1 MRRTEKHEKEGVMMR
16 NTMGKRGRVRPKRIL
31 AALLAVVQLILLLP
45 TVSIPALAVENV
57 EYTRLQPEVAIYNA
71 QTGIDEKLYNREIS
85 ADSKF
90 NAATK
95 RSLFNLSFENNLVN
109 ASAQINMDNVDIGQL
124 RMKGS
129 NLQTSI
135 SASFHNYKHQH
146 SWKSG
151 LFNLKNNTANVT
163 TAVML
168 SYRYWV
174 KGTQYN
180 PSLFINSRDMAKS
193 YERLSTGYST
203 VAYNSDEVY
212 FAVSLQGTYYDGG
225 NKSCKCQGDASLTK
239 PVITYMDNNAP
250 SIVSVSGIDNRIL
263 KAGDEVKL
271 VVEFDEPIR
280 FADDSAA
287 HDDLYVG
294 LAIEGL
300 SSDNYP
306 KAMLTKLDTDTLY
319 FSYTV
324 PTDGEATEKTITS
337 VDFSPLMKECD
348 LKVVFEDESF
358 TLSTD
363 GLSLSNDIGYT
374 KATSYITDIAGNG
387 MRESDRTYN
396 VTESYIDTKAPAL
409 SKISATVTANNADIK
424 AMTGS
429 NELDN
434 SDTHLGVGDS
444 VDFGLS
450 FSEVLKLAEGEYNG
464 LTATTNL
471 TQDGNPVMLTSTE
484 LLKTAAGQ
492 GGEGHGPSKGNVT
505 YITLEKLT
513 LEEDMTCTDAGGVI
527 RIESIRFDGAIY
539 DLAGNALSVT
549 DADVNSKN
557 TATLYLDVVKPEITT
572 TMTPLDS
579 DESDEKVYAVIPHD
593 YEDGSSFYVPFTIKD
608 DGSGTNGLNGYFR
621 WRKGTDT
628 YSSTVFEYAVTTSTD
643 EPTEWTKALMNNGYC
658 KFTQVEGDQYLHI
671 RQVDDVTYEVLD
683 TELDFQVMDYAGN
696 ESAATFAINA
706 LWDNTYPTAEL
717 GEVKRELTGTG
728 GKLTVTVNL
737 KEATALNKA
746 YYLWTNTDAEPDDES
761 NDWVLAEDILDQT
774 SATITITENVKTG
787 EDFNKYLWVKVS
799 DKNGNEVVYGLGAHR
814 YNLKEIAYR
823 VNTNKDYATDFYIYY
838 YQPQEGSGGFLL
850 GLHPVPGKDNEYYA
864 CTEGGMTYDVNNWYK
879 VSSNDRR
886 NFIVLPKTDTDTEY
900 LENYLLNG
908 EYSTTF
914 GYRTGDY
921 QFYIIAGATGA
932 FTLDENGCVTQAG
945 NEAYHVSEESY
956 TVRVVSPAQDASDIF
971 PEISITPLDEIPDP
985 TDSSYYYYNTSE
997 PMLSTLEGLTYEI
1010 NLGEDP
1016 NKWNYD
1022 LIDFDNSYV
1031 TVYGSGANFNSFTI
1045 PLKPQAN
1052 QTITLPAGDYTEWGT
1067 FYLAVTLYAKNYQY
1081 NGLHFSGSSKRNYW
1095 DGRNA
1100 PDPSEFGITSLKM
1113 ECDHF
1118 NHGMAYS
1125 TGIQEQEVEPGGDV
1139 IYLPVSNETDRY
1151 WGGPYDKH
1159 KIYLTTE
1166 AIQASGTMYLYT
1178 DQLIWNVTAG
1188 QTEDTAA
1195 IYRSGSTQGLDLT
1208 ILDDADARAYVDS
1221 INSVDPGNNGDAPLC
1236 LIRNT
1241 DNVIAVRTVLSNGKK
1256 SEIKYYT
1263 IYPSWLDVSGTL
1275 STQKDADTQV
1285 TISDDNTLV
1294 FTPDEGQSMEGV
1306 RIFTSDGTNK
1316 LELLP
1321 QADGT
1326 YRCDAAPG
1334 HHWYYFYALNSYGSI
1349 YYFKDTFDVYR
1360 DEDAPVITSQG
1371 STESDGTYQI
1381 KLRITDLSLT
1391 TYLMDGTIDL
1401 KLIFDEAYSQRLG
1414 VEQPDVSGDAEGQ
1427 QATFE
1432 LAIDEFKDGAFLWQ
1446 AEDVSSTG
1454 IYRVEAV
1461 MPKVTSDGYLDVTV
1475 YGAAKYLS
1483 DEDDDTS
1490 ISFDVTVEATDKF
1503 GHTGSTLIENITATN
1518 TKPHVVSSGSVQ
1530 PKYQQI
1536 DTGYD
1541 YALMLPFNVPVQ
1553 PEKSWILPEPTG
1565 YQTQWRDGFPV
1576 TQDGTTEISFYDIFG
1591 TLYTQKL
1598 VLDDVFGEYGVE
1610 LIISPETYTKE
1621 VISVTARMSVEDTER
1636 AFMFWKDLGNGQ
1648 IQAISDANWESLP
1661 TKERTI
1667 TRQENGTIM
1676 VFVYDRAYSRDE
1688 LYNQG
1693 YYQRAD
1699 VLTIHIDNMID
1710 GAPEAEPRFYFDQF
1724 GEEYTAEELQE
1735 EFPGGIETTSYVE
1748 VSYKTSRYV
1757 SPTGDTGEKIRFAY
1771 PDTDTSYQFEYVDAF
1786 GNEGSLSV
1794 NLADYGITFAAP
1806 PAPYA
1811 DETVPT
1817 VVVDVYAKRFNN
1829 YTAAGA
1835 FSKDTA
1841 ANDVAN
1847 EFTSIGYVQGYSLKV
1862 GATDY
1867 SSYKIVV
1874 LNSPPASLTYS
1885 EAVSDTVPGVSISG
1899 NTVTVSADLATDFT
1913 IAVVDNAS
1921 GETAATADNFSCIT
1935 IRAVDLKHW
1944 FDTTKPVAEQ
1954 KIVHSGLYEQTV
1966 YVKFTDTANDG
1977 TEIDDGTNLQNASV
1991 TILNGSLERETTGEY
2006 AGWYKKVFKEDAT
2019 EELLF
2024 QDHVGNMGDSEKVEI
2039 TGIDSDPP
2047 TLTTTWTPPYLSND
2061 GQADPSWYT
2070 QTPVN
2075 TSVYAHITSNKVLD
2089 VEKVKLTHYSY
2100 NGSDWTELPSGDIKD
2115 IENCHASYT
2124 VTSNGL
2130 TVCFEQGGIG
2140 LRFQV
2145 PAPNGKST
2153 QAEVYLPEETI
2164 DKVVPKVDVTT
2175 TELKRS
2181 GYNVPYAVAVTMTP
2195 DKSVLCSTAGK
2206 ADAVYDAK
2214 TPLAVTITQNGT
2226 FEYLFV
2232 DEAGNR
2238 AVAKV
2243 TVSNID
2249 RTAPKLTFTP
2259 DPAKLP
2265 VTSTDQKITVTVDEA
2280 CTLTVGSQTYPLQ
2293 ADESKEL
2300 SFSQNGVYS
2309 VIATDQAGNESVTNI
2324 PVGNIDRTPPAI
2336 SFENSTIRIRQDSA
2350 QAELT
2355 AALDAGVTAWEPES
2369 QAMVENWTY
2378 DASAVNL
2385 AEVGIYSVTYTA
2397 RDQAGNEATAIRYV
2411 SVYDKNNPGIY
2422 LDGTLIEPEGT
2433 TVLKAGTHNIQVSNI
2448 QNIAPGVLE
2457 PYTVKISK
2465 GILTIGQI
2473 KNKRADVQIDD
2484 DGNFTITPG
2493 FYTVSVITQ
2502 SRMTFRAILYVEA

>member
-1 MRRTEKHEKEGVMMR
+1 MR
-16 NTMGKRGRVRPKRIL
+16 NTMGKKGRVRPKRIL

-45 TVSIPALAVENV
+45 TVSIPVLAAGDVV
-57 EYTRLQPEVAIYNA
+57 YTRLKPEVAIYNA

-174 KGTQYN
+174 RGTRYN
-180 PSLFINSRDMAKS
+180 PSLFINSRDMAKDT
-193 YERLSTGYST
+193 ERLSTGYST
-203 VAYNSDEVY
+203 VAYNSDEVSPKVY

-250 SIVSVSGIDNRIL
+250 SIVSVTGINNRIL
-263 KAGDEVKL
+263 KAGDTVNLE
-271 VVEFDEPIR
+271 VEFDEPIR

-306 KAMLTKLDTDTLY
+306 KAMLTKLDNDTLY

-337 VDFSPLMKECD
+337 VDFSPLMQECD

-374 KATSYITDIAGNG
+374 RATSYITDIAGNG

-409 SKISATVTANNADIK
+409 SKISATVTANNANIK

-429 NELDN
+429 NDADN

-450 FSEVLKLAEGEYNG
+450 FSEVLSLTEGKYTG

-471 TQDGNPVMLTSTE
+471 TRDGSPVTLTSTE
-484 LLKTAAGQ
+484 LLKTAVGQ
-492 GGEGHGPSKGNVT
+492 GGEGQGPSKGNVT
-505 YITLEKLT
+505 YISLEKLT
-513 LEEDMTCTDAGGVI
+513 LEEDMTCTDADGII
-527 RIESIRFDGAIY
+527 RIKSIQFNETVY
-539 DLAGNALSVT
+539 DLAENQLSVT
-549 DADVNSKN
+549 DADVNAAN
-557 TATLYLDVVKPEITT
+557 TATLYLDVTAPKITT
-572 TMTPLDS
+572 AMGQS
-579 DESDEKVYAVIPHD
+579 EGVYQVVP
-593 YEDGSSFYVPFTIKD
+593 YTDGSGFYVPFSIQD

-628 YSSTVFEYAVTTSTD
+628 YSSTVFDYAVTTSTE
-643 EPTEWTKALMNNGYC
+643 EPTEWTRALMNNGYC
-658 KFTQVEGDQYLHI
+658 KFTQVEGTQYLHI
-671 RQVDDVTYEVLD
+671 KQVDHTTYEVLG
-683 TELDFQVMDYAGN
+683 TELDFQAQDYAGN

-717 GEVKRELTGTG
+717 GEVTRELTDTG
-728 GKLTVTVNL
+728 GELTVKVNL
-737 KEATALNKA
+737 KEATALNEA
-746 YYLWTNTDAEPDDES
+746 RYLWTDTDEEPTA
-761 NDWVLAEDILDQT
+761 NAINLAPPENISGQAA
-774 SATITITENVKTG
+774 ATITITEDLAED
-787 EDFNKYLWVKVS
+787 EDFNKYLWIKVS
-799 DKNGNEVVYGLGAHR
+799 DKNGNEVVYGLGRQR
-814 YNLKEIAYR
+814 YNLGTIEYS
-823 VNTNKDYATDFYIYY
+823 VFTSSDYATRLYIYY
-838 YQPQEGSGGFLL
+838 NAKEGSDGFLL
-850 GLHPVPGKDNEYYA
+850 GLHPVPGTTNEYYA
-864 CTEGGMTYDVNNWYK
+864 CTEGGVTHNIDNWYK
-879 VSSNDRR
+879 VRSDDRR
-886 NFIVLPKTDTDTEY
+886 TFEVLEKTELDEEY
-900 LENYLLNG
+900 LNDYLFNNSSSG
-908 EYSTTF
+908 TYSETF

-956 TVRVVSPAQDASDIF
+956 TIRAITPLKDGQNFF
-971 PEISITPLDEIPDP
+971 PDISITPVSEIPEY
-985 TDSSYYYYNTSE
+985 TGNSYYYYTSE

-1010 NLGEDP
+1010 DLGDGMPE
-1016 NKWNYD
+1016 WGYD
-1022 LIDFDNSYV
+1022 LINFDKSYV
-1031 TVYGSGANFNSFTI
+1031 MVWGISADFETLYI
-1045 PLKPQAN
+1045 PLKPQAK
-1052 QTITLPAGDYTEWGT
+1052 QTITLPAGEYTTTGSFRLMVMLEAKYSEQNAIS
-1067 FYLAVTLYAKNYQY
+1067 FSCSSDVAYL
-1081 NGLHFSGSSKRNYW
+1081 
-1095 DGRNA
+1095 DGRTA

-1113 ECDHF
+1113 ECDSV
-1118 NHGMAYS
+1118 NHDMAYS

-1166 AIQASGTMYLYT
+1166 NIQTSGTMYLYT

-1195 IYRSGSTQGLDLT
+1195 IYRSGSTRGLDLT
-1208 ILDDADARAYVDS
+1208 ILDEEGAAEYVAGIDPA
-1221 INSVDPGNNGDAPLC
+1221 DPGAEGDAPLC

-1241 DNVIAVRTVLSNGKK
+1241 NNVIAVRTVLSNGKK

-1334 HHWYYFYALNSYGSI
+1334 HKWYYFYALNTYGSI
-1349 YYFKDTFDVYR
+1349 YYFEEYFNVYR

-1432 LAIDEFKDGAFLWQ
+1432 LAIDEFDDYWGEITSEDDMEFLWE
-1446 AEDVSSTG
+1446 AEDVSTTG

-1461 MPKVTSDGYLDVTV
+1461 MPKSGGNGYLDVTI
-1475 YGAAKYLS
+1475 YGAAKYLKTEAE
-1483 DEDDDTS
+1483 DET

-1503 GHTGSTLIENITATN
+1503 GHTGSAEIKNVIATN

-1530 PKYQQI
+1530 PEYQQI

-1565 YQTQWRDGFPV
+1565 YQTEWIDGFPV

-1591 TLYTQKL
+1591 TLYTQEL
-1598 VLDDVFGEYGVE
+1598 VLEDVFGEYGVE
-1610 LIISPETYTKE
+1610 LTISPETYTKE
-1621 VISVTARMSVEDTER
+1621 VISVTARMSTENTEK
-1636 AFMFWKDLGNGQ
+1636 AFMFWKKLDDGQ
-1648 IQAISDANWESLP
+1648 IQPISDANWESLP

-1724 GEEYTAEELQE
+1724 GQEYTAEELLE
-1735 EFPGGIETTSYVE
+1735 EFPDGIETTSYVE

-1757 SPTGDTGEKIRFAY
+1757 SPTGGTDAKVRFSY
-1771 PDTDTSYQFEYVDAF
+1771 QDTDCSYQFQYVDDF
-1786 GNEGSLSV
+1786 GNEGSLV
-1794 NLADYGITFAAP
+1794 VDLADYGITFAAP

-1811 DETVPT
+1811 DVTAPT
-1817 VVVDVYAKRFNN
+1817 VVVDIYAKRFNN

-1835 FSKDTA
+1835 FSKDME
-1841 ANDVAN
+1841 ANDVTS
-1847 EFTSIGYVQGYSLKV
+1847 EFENIGYVQGYSLKV

-1874 LNSPPASLTYS
+1874 LNSAPASLTYS
-1885 EAVSDTVPGVSISG
+1885 GAVSDTVTGVSISG
-1899 NTVTVSADLATDFT
+1899 NTITVSADLATDFT

-1921 GETAATADNFSCIT
+1921 GETVAEDDNFSCIT
-1935 IRAVDLKHW
+1935 IRAEDLEHW

-1954 KIVHSGLYEQTV
+1954 KIVYSGLYEQTV
-1966 YVKFTDTANDG
+1966 YVKFTDKANDD
-1977 TEIDDGTNLQNASV
+1977 TEIDNGTNLQNASV

-2006 AGWYKKVFKEDAT
+2006 AGWYKKVFKENAT

-2024 QDHVGNMGDSEKVEI
+2024 QDHVGNMGNSEKVEI

-2047 TLTTTWTPPYLSND
+2047 TLTTTWTPPYRSSN
-2061 GQADPSWYT
+2061 GQMNPSWPT
-2070 QTPVN
+2070 DTPVN
-2075 TSVYAHITSNKVLD
+2075 TSVYAHITSNKALD
-2089 VEKVKLTHYSY
+2089 VEEVKLTHYSY
-2100 NGSDWTELPSGDIKD
+2100 DGQDWTELPDGDIEQIPD
-2115 IENCHASYT
+2115 CPASYT
-2124 VTSNGL
+2124 VTTNGL

-2153 QAEVYLPEETI
+2153 EAEVYLPKEII
-2164 DKVVPKVDVTT
+2164 DKVVPNVKVKA

-2206 ADAVYDAK
+2206 AGAVYDAE
-2214 TPLAVTITQNGT
+2214 TPLEVTITQNGT

-2238 AVAKV
+2238 AVATV
-2243 TVSNID
+2243 TVDNID

-2259 DPAKLP
+2259 DPADLP
-2265 VTSTDQKITVTVDEA
+2265 GTNTDQEITVTVDEA

-2293 ADESKEL
+2293 ADESKEF

-2336 SFENSTIRIRQDSA
+2336 SFAGGTIRIRQDSA
-2350 QAELT
+2350 PAELT

-2369 QAMVENWTY
+2369 QAMVETWTY
-2378 DASAVNL
+2378 NASAVNL
-2385 AEVGIYSVTYTA
+2385 TEVGIYSVTYTA

-2433 TVLKAGTHNIQVSNI
+2433 TVLKAGTHNIQVSHI

>member
-1 MRRTEKHEKEGVMMR
+1 MR

-45 TVSIPALAVENV
+45 TVSIPVLAAGNV
-57 EYTRLQPEVAIYNA
+57 EYKRLQPEVAIYNA

-95 RSLFNLSFENNLVN
+95 SSLFNLSFENNLVN
-109 ASAQINMDNVDIGQL
+109 ASAQINMNNVDIGQL

-129 NLQTSI
+129 NLQTSL

-151 LFNLKNNTANVT
+151 VFNLKNNTANVT
-163 TAVML
+163 TAINL
-168 SYRYWV
+168 SYQYWV
-174 KGTQYN
+174 RGTRYN
-180 PSLFINSRDMAKS
+180 PSLFINSRDMAKDT
-193 YERLSTGYST
+193 ERLSTGYST
-203 VAYNSDEVY
+203 VAYNSDEVSPNASI
-212 FAVSLQGTYYDGG
+212 AVSLQGTFYDGG
-225 NKSCKCQGDASLTK
+225 NKSCACAGDASVTK

-250 SIVSVSGIDNRIL
+250 SIVSVTGIDNKIL
-263 KAGDEVKL
+263 QAGDKVEL
-271 VVEFDEPIR
+271 VVKFDEPIR

-337 VDFSPLMKECD
+337 VDFSPLMQECD
-348 LKVVFEDESF
+348 LKVVFENENF

-363 GLSLSNDIGYT
+363 GLSNSSDIGYT
-374 KATSYITDIAGNG
+374 RATSYITDIAGNG

-409 SKISATVTANNADIK
+409 SKISATATANNANIK

-429 NELDN
+429 NDADN

-450 FSEVLKLAEGEYNG
+450 FSEVLDLAEGEYTG

-471 TQDGNPVMLTSTE
+471 QTQDGDTVTLTSTE
-484 LLKTAAGQ
+484 LLKTAVGQ
-492 GGEGHGPSKGNVT
+492 GGEGQGPSKGNVT
-505 YITLEKLT
+505 YITLGTLT
-513 LEEDMTCTDAGGVI
+513 MEEGMTCTDEDGVI
-527 RIESIRFDGAIY
+527 RITGIQFNETVS
-539 DLAGNALSVT
+539 DLAGNTLSVS
-549 DADVNSKN
+549 ADDVSNKN
-557 TATLYLDVVKPEITT
+557 TAKIYLDVVKPEITT

-593 YEDGSSFYVPFTIKD
+593 YEDGSGFYVPFTIED
-608 DGSGTNGLNGYFR
+608 DGSGTNGLDGYFR

-628 YSSTVFEYAVTTSTD
+628 YSSTVFEYAVTSSTD
-643 EPTEWTKALMNNGYC
+643 EPEEWTRALMNNGYC
-658 KFTQVEGDQYLHI
+658 KFTQVEGTQYLHI
-671 RQVDDVTYEVLD
+671 KQVDHTTYEVLG
-683 TELDFQVMDYAGN
+683 TELDFQAQDYAGN

-717 GEVKRELTGTG
+717 GEVTRELTETG
-728 GKLTVTVNL
+728 GKLTVQVNL
-737 KEATALNKA
+737 EEATALNEA
-746 YYLWTNTDAEPDDES
+746 YYLWTDSDEEPA
-761 NDWVLAEDILDQT
+761 AEDIDQVPAGDIDGET
-774 SATITITENVKTG
+774 SAVITITENLDED

-799 DKNGNEVVYGLGAHR
+799 DKNGNEVVYGLGRQR
-814 YNLKEIAYR
+814 YNLSTIEYSVTTSDAYSYDLR
-823 VNTNKDYATDFYIYY
+823 IYY
-838 YQPQEGSGGFLL
+838 STQASDGFLL
-850 GLHPVPGKDNEYYA
+850 GLHPVPNTKNEYYA
-864 CTEGGMTYDVNNWYK
+864 CTTGGQASTPSSWYK
-879 VSSNDRR
+879 VRSDDRR
-886 NFIVLPKTDTDTEY
+886 TFEVLEKTELDEEY
-900 LENYLLNG
+900 LNDYLFNNSSSG
-908 EYSTTF
+908 TYSQNF

-921 QFYIIAGATGA
+921 QFYIIAGVKSAFQFDDSGNYVIGA
-932 FTLDENGCVTQAG
+932 GDGSYN
-945 NEAYHVSEESY
+945 VSEESY
-956 TVRVVSPAQDASDIF
+956 TIRAITPLKDGQKFF
-971 PEISITPLDEIPDP
+971 PNISITPVSDIPDP
-985 TDSSYYYYNTSE
+985 TDSSYYYYTSE

-1010 NLGEDP
+1010 DLGEDTTG
-1016 NKWNYD
+1016 WNYD
-1022 LIDFDNSYV
+1022 IIDFDNSYV
-1031 TVYGSGANFNSFTI
+1031 TVYGIGADLKSFSI
-1045 PLKPQAN
+1045 PLKPQAK
-1052 QTITLPAGDYTEWGT
+1052 QTITLPAGEYTTTGS
-1067 FYLAVTLYAKNYQY
+1067 FYLQVKLQAKN
-1081 NGLHFSGSSKRNYW
+1081 NGQNALAFYRSSETWYL

-1100 PDPSEFGITSLKM
+1100 PDPSEFGITSLAM
-1113 ECDHF
+1113 ECDP
-1118 NHGMAYS
+1118 NYASLNYC
-1125 TGIQEQEVEPGGDV
+1125 TGIQKQEVKPDGDV
-1139 IYLPVSNETDRY
+1139 IYLPVSNETDSIY
-1151 WGGPYDKH
+1151 STVYDTH
-1159 KIYLTTE
+1159 KIYLKTSYIVE
-1166 AIQASGTMYLYT
+1166 SGGISPRT

-1195 IYRSGSTQGLDLT
+1195 IYRHGLQQGLDLE
-1208 ILDDADARAYVDS
+1208 ILDEADAKAYVAGIDKD
-1221 INSVDPGNNGDAPLC
+1221 DPGDNGSAPLC
-1236 LIRNT
+1236 LIRDT
-1241 DNVIAVRTVLSNGKK
+1241 DNVIAVRAVLSNGKK

-1263 IYPSWLDVSGTL
+1263 IYPSWLDVSGTI
-1275 STQKDADTQV
+1275 STEEEGV
-1285 TISDDNTLV
+1285 LRDDSTLV
-1294 FTPDEGQSMEGV
+1294 FTPEEGQSMEGV
-1306 RIFTSDGTNK
+1306 RIFAYASNAEQT

-1321 QADGT
+1321 QPDGT

-1334 HHWYYFYALNSYGSI
+1334 FNQYWFHAVNSYGSI
-1349 YYFKDTFDVYR
+1349 YYFKDRLDVYR
-1360 DEDAPVITSQG
+1360 DEDAPVITSQ
-1371 STESDGTYQI
+1371 SNTESDGTYQI
-1381 KLRITDLSLT
+1381 KFRIDDLSLT
-1391 TYLMDGTIDL
+1391 DYRMNGTIDL
-1401 KLIFDEAYSQRLG
+1401 KLIFDDAYSQRLG
-1414 VEQPDVSGDAEGQ
+1414 VEQSNVSEDKGGP
-1427 QATFE
+1427 QATFQM
-1432 LAIDEFKDGAFLWQ
+1432 AIDEFKDGEFLWE
-1446 AEDVSSTG
+1446 AEDVSTTG

-1461 MPKVTSDGYLDVTV
+1461 MPKLGGNGYLDVTI

-1483 DEDDDTS
+1483 DEDDDTP

-1518 TKPHVVSSGSVQ
+1518 TKPHVVDNGSVK
-1530 PKYQQI
+1530 PEYQQI
-1536 DTGYD
+1536 GTGFD

-1565 YQTQWRDGFPV
+1565 YQTEWSDSFPV

-1591 TLYTQKL
+1591 TLYTQELEL
-1598 VLDDVFGEYGVE
+1598 VDVFGDYGVE
-1610 LIISPETYTKE
+1610 LTISPETYTKE

-1648 IQAISDANWESLP
+1648 VQAIPDANWESLP

-1676 VFVYDRAYSRDE
+1676 VYVYEKAYTRDE

-1693 YYQRAD
+1693 RYRWAD

-1724 GEEYTAEELQE
+1724 GEEYTAEELLE

-1757 SPTGDTGEKIRFAY
+1757 SPTGDTGEKIRFTQ
-1771 PDTDTSYQFEYVDAF
+1771 DTGTSHQFTYVDAF

-1806 PAPYA
+1806 PEPYA
-1811 DETVPT
+1811 DGTAPT

-1835 FSKDTA
+1835 FSKDTEA
-1841 ANDVAN
+1841 EALKN
-1847 EFTSIGYVQGYSLKV
+1847 EFENIGYVQGYSLKV

-1874 LNSPPASLTYS
+1874 LNTPPASLTYS
-1885 EAVSDTVPGVSISG
+1885 GAVSDNVAGVSISG
-1899 NTVTVSADLATDFT
+1899 NTITVSADLAGDFT

-1921 GETAATADNFSCIT
+1921 GETAATADNFSCVT
-1935 IRAVDLKHW
+1935 IRVDDLKHW

-1954 KIVHSGLYEQTV
+1954 KIVYSGLYEQTV
-1966 YVKFTDTANDG
+1966 YVKFTDKA
-1977 TEIDDGTNLQNASV
+1977 DDGTVVDDGSKASV
-1991 TILNGSLERETTGEY
+1991 TLMNGSMERETTGEY
-2006 AGWYKKVFKEDAT
+2006 AGWYKKVFKENAT

-2075 TSVYAHITSNKVLD
+2075 TSVYAHITANKVLD
-2089 VEKVKLTHYSY
+2089 VEEVKLTHYSY
-2100 NGSDWTELPSGDIKD
+2100 DGQDWTELPDGDIEQIPD
-2115 IENCHASYT
+2115 CPASYT
-2124 VTSNGL
+2124 VTTNGL

-2153 QAEVYLPEETI
+2153 EAEVYLPEEII
-2164 DKVVPKVDVTT
+2164 DKVVPTVDVKTA
-2175 TELKRS
+2175 ELKRS
-2181 GYNVPYAVAVTMTP
+2181 GCNVPYAVAVTMTP
-2195 DKSVLCSTAGK
+2195 NKSVLCSTTGK
-2206 ADAVYDAK
+2206 AGAVYDAK
-2214 TPLAVTITQNGT
+2214 TPLEVTITQNGT

-2238 AVAKV
+2238 AVATV
-2243 TVSNID
+2243 TVNNID

-2259 DPAKLP
+2259 DPAELP
-2265 VTSTDQKITVTVDEA
+2265 VTNTDQKITVTVDEA
-2280 CTLTVGSQTYPLQ
+2280 CTLTVDGQKYTLQAGGSQ
-2293 ADESKEL
+2293 EL
-2300 SFSQNGVYS
+2300 SFGENGVYS
-2309 VIATDQAGNESVTNI
+2309 VIATDLAGNESITNI

-2336 SFENSTIRIRQDSA
+2336 SFAGSTIRIRQDSDP
-2350 QAELT
+2350 AELT
-2355 AALDAGVTAWEPES
+2355 TALDAGVTAWEPES
-2369 QAMVENWTY
+2369 QAMVETWTY

-2397 RDQAGNEATAIRYV
+2397 QDQAGNVATAVRYV

-2433 TVLKAGTHNIQVSNI
+2433 TVLKAGTHNIQVSHI

-2465 GILTIGQI
+2465 GMLTIGQA
-2473 KNKRADVQIDD
+2473 KNKRADVQIDS
-2484 DGNFTITPG
+2484 DGTFSITPG
-2493 FYTVSVITQ
+2493 FYTVTVITQ

>member
-1 MRRTEKHEKEGVMMR
+1 MR
-16 NTMGKRGRVRPKRIL
+16 NTMGKKGRVRPKRIL

-45 TVSIPALAVENV
+45 TVSIPALAAGDVA
-57 EYTRLQPEVAIYNA
+57 YTRLKPEVAIYNA

-109 ASAQINMDNVDIGQL
+109 ASAQINMKNVDIGQL
-124 RMKGS
+124 RMKGN

-174 KGTQYN
+174 RGTRYN
-180 PSLFINSRDMAKS
+180 PSLFINSRDMAKDT
-193 YERLSTGYST
+193 ERLSTGYST
-203 VAYNSDEVY
+203 VAYNSDEVSPKVY

-250 SIVSVSGIDNRIL
+250 SIDSVTGIDNKIL
-263 KAGDEVKL
+263 QAGDKVEL
-271 VVEFDEPIR
+271 VVKFDEPIR

-306 KAMLTKLDTDTLY
+306 KAMLTKLDYDTLY

-324 PTDGEATEKTITS
+324 PADSAAMEKTITS

-374 KATSYITDIAGNG
+374 RATSYITDIAGNG

-409 SKISATVTANNADIK
+409 SKISATVTANNANIK

-429 NELDN
+429 NDADN

-450 FSEVLKLAEGEYNG
+450 FSEVLDLAEGEYTG

-471 TQDGNPVMLTSTE
+471 LNQDGSPVTLTSTE
-484 LLKTAAGQ
+484 VLKTAVGQ

-505 YITLEKLT
+505 YITLGTLT
-513 LEEDMTCTDAGGVI
+513 MEENMTCTDGDGVI
-527 RIESIRFDGAIY
+527 RITSIQFDGGAVS
-539 DLAGNALSVT
+539 DLAGNTLSVS
-549 DADVNSKN
+549 ANDVNSKN
-557 TATLYLDVVKPEITT
+557 TTTLYLDVVKPEITT
-572 TMTPLDS
+572 TMGQSS
-579 DESDEKVYAVIPHD
+579 DDVYLVVP
-593 YEDGSSFYVPFTIKD
+593 YEDGSGFYVPFAIKD

-628 YSSTVFEYAVTTSTD
+628 YSSTVFEYAVTSSAE
-643 EPTEWTKALMNNGYC
+643 EPTEWTRALINNGYW
-658 KFTQVEGDQYLHI
+658 KFTQVEGTQYLHI
-671 RQVDDVTYEVLD
+671 KQVDDVTYEVLD

-696 ESAATFAINA
+696 GSTATFAIDA

-717 GEVKRELTGTG
+717 GEVTRELTDTG
-728 GKLTVTVNL
+728 GELTVKVNL
-737 KEATALNKA
+737 KEATALNEA
-746 YYLWTNTDAEPDDES
+746 RYLWTDSDQEPAAEDIDQVP
-761 NDWVLAEDILDQT
+761 AEDILDQT
-774 SATITITENVKTG
+774 SATITITENLDED

-799 DKNGNEVVYGLGAHR
+799 DKNGNEVVYGLGRQR
-814 YNLKEIAYR
+814 YNLGTIECNVTTSDAYSY
-823 VNTNKDYATDFYIYY
+823 DLHIYY
-838 YQPQEGSGGFLL
+838 STSASDGFLL
-850 GLHPVPGKDNEYYA
+850 GLHPVPGTTDEYYA
-864 CTEGGMTYDVNNWYK
+864 CTKGGMTYNPDYWYK
-879 VSSNDRR
+879 VSSDDRR
-886 NFIVLPKTDTDTEY
+886 NFTVLKKTDRDTEY
-900 LENYLLNG
+900 LENYLFNNSSSG
-908 EYSTTF
+908 TYSETF

-956 TVRVVSPAQDASDIF
+956 TIRAITPLKDGQNFF
-971 PEISITPLDEIPDP
+971 PDISITPVSEIPEY
-985 TDSSYYYYNTSE
+985 TGNSYYYYTSE

-1010 NLGEDP
+1010 DLGDGMPE
-1016 NKWNYD
+1016 WGYD
-1022 LIDFDNSYV
+1022 LINFDKSYV
-1031 TVYGSGANFNSFTI
+1031 MVWGISADFETLYI
-1045 PLKPQAN
+1045 PLKPQAK
-1052 QTITLPAGDYTEWGT
+1052 QTITLPAGEYTTTGSFRLMVMLEAKYSEQNAIS
-1067 FYLAVTLYAKNYQY
+1067 FSCSSDVAYL
-1081 NGLHFSGSSKRNYW
+1081 
-1095 DGRNA
+1095 DGRTA

-1113 ECDHF
+1113 ECDSV
-1118 NHGMAYS
+1118 NHDMAYS

-1166 AIQASGTMYLYT
+1166 NIQTSGTMYLYT

-1195 IYRSGSTQGLDLT
+1195 IYRSGSTRGLDLT
-1208 ILDDADARAYVDS
+1208 ILDEEGAAEYVAGIDPA
-1221 INSVDPGNNGDAPLC
+1221 DPGAEGDAPLC

-1241 DNVIAVRTVLSNGKK
+1241 NNVIAVRTVLSNGKK

-1334 HHWYYFYALNSYGSI
+1334 HKWYYFYALNTYGSI
-1349 YYFKDTFDVYR
+1349 YYFEEYFNVYR

-1432 LAIDEFKDGAFLWQ
+1432 LAIDEFDDYWGEITPEDDMEFLWE
-1446 AEDVSSTG
+1446 AENVSSTG

-1461 MPKVTSDGYLDVTV
+1461 MPKVTSDGYLDVTI
-1475 YGAAKYLS
+1475 YGAAKYLLEES
-1483 DEDDDTS
+1483 DDAD
-1490 ISFDVTVEATDKF
+1490 IKFDVTVEATDKF
-1503 GHTGSTLIENITATN
+1503 GHTGTTEIKDVTATN
-1518 TKPHVVSSGSVQ
+1518 TKPHVVDSGSVQ
-1530 PKYQQI
+1530 PEYQQI
-1536 DTGYD
+1536 GTGYD

-1565 YQTQWRDGFPV
+1565 YQTEWIDGFPV
-1576 TQDGTTEISFYDIFG
+1576 TQDGTAEISFYDIFG
-1591 TLYTQKL
+1591 TLYTQEL
-1598 VLDDVFGEYGVE
+1598 VLEDVFGEYGVE
-1610 LIISPETYTKE
+1610 LTISPETYTKE

-1724 GEEYTAEELQE
+1724 GEEYTAEELRE

-1757 SPTGDTGEKIRFAY
+1757 SPTGDTGEKIRFTDQDA
-1771 PDTDTSYQFEYVDAF
+1771 DTTYQFKYVDSF

-1794 NLADYGITFAAP
+1794 NLADYGIAFAEP
-1806 PAPYA
+1806 PEPYA
-1811 DETVPT
+1811 DETAPT
-1817 VVVDVYAKRFNN
+1817 VVVDIYAKRFNN

-1835 FSKDTA
+1835 FSKDTESEA
-1841 ANDVAN
+1841 LKN
-1847 EFTSIGYVQGYSLKV
+1847 EFANIGYVQGYSLKV

-1874 LNSPPASLTYS
+1874 LNSAPASLTYS
-1885 EAVSDTVPGVSISG
+1885 GAVSDTVPGVSISG
-1899 NTVTVSADLATDFT
+1899 NTITVSADLATDFT
-1913 IAVVDNAS
+1913 IAVVDNAAT
-1921 GETAATADNFSCIT
+1921 ETAATADNFSYVT
-1935 IRAVDLKHW
+1935 IQKEDLEDW
-1944 FDTTKPVAEQ
+1944 FDTTKPEAEQ
-1954 KIVHSGLYEQTV
+1954 KIVYSGLYEQTV
-1966 YVKFTDTANDG
+1966 YVKFTDKA
-1977 TEIDDGTNLQNASV
+1977 DDGTVVDNGTGASV
-1991 TILNGSLERETTGEY
+1991 TLMNGSLERETSGEY
-2006 AGWYKKVFKEDAT
+2006 EGWYKKVFKENAT

-2024 QDHVGNMGDSEKVEI
+2024 QDHVGNMGDSAKVEI

-2061 GQADPSWYT
+2061 GQVDSSWYT

-2075 TSVYAHITSNKVLD
+2075 TSVYAHITSNKALD
-2089 VEKVKLTHYSY
+2089 VEEVKLTHYSY
-2100 NGSDWTELPSGDIKD
+2100 DGQDWTELSSGEIGQIPD
-2115 IENCHASYT
+2115 CPASYT
-2124 VTSNGL
+2124 VTTNGL

-2153 QAEVYLPEETI
+2153 EAEVYLPEEII
-2164 DKVVPKVDVTT
+2164 DKVVPTVDVKTT
-2175 TELKRS
+2175 QLKRS

-2206 ADAVYDAK
+2206 AGVIYDDE
-2214 TPLAVTITQNGT
+2214 TPLEVTITQNGT

-2259 DPAKLP
+2259 DPAELP
-2265 VTSTDQKITVTVDEA
+2265 VTSTDQKLTVTVDED
-2280 CTLTVGSQTYPLQ
+2280 CTLTVDGKEYTLQ
-2293 ADESKEL
+2293 ADGTHEL
-2300 SFSQNGVYS
+2300 SFSKNGVYS
-2309 VIATDQAGNESVTNI
+2309 VIATDLAGNESVTNI

-2336 SFENSTIRIRQDSA
+2336 SFVGGTIRIRQDSA

-2385 AEVGIYSVTYTA
+2385 AEVGIYSVTYTVQ
-2397 RDQAGNEATAIRYV
+2397 DQAGNVATAVRYV

-2433 TVLKAGTHNIQVSNI
+2433 TVLKAGTHNIQVSHI

>member
-1 MRRTEKHEKEGVMMR
+1 MR

-45 TVSIPALAVENV
+45 TVSIPALAVGNV

-124 RMKGS
+124 RMKGN

-151 LFNLKNNTANVT
+151 VFNLKNNTANVT

-174 KGTQYN
+174 RGTRYN
-180 PSLFINSRDMAKS
+180 PSLFINSRDMAKDT
-193 YERLSTGYST
+193 ERLSTGYST
-203 VAYNSDEVY
+203 VAYNSDEVSPKVY
-212 FAVSLQGTYYDGG
+212 FAVSLQGSYYDGA

-239 PVITYMDNNAP
+239 PVITYMDSNAP
-250 SIVSVSGIDNRIL
+250 SIVSVTGIDNRIL
-263 KAGDEVKL
+263 KAGDEVEL
-271 VVEFDEPIR
+271 VVKFDEPIR

-306 KAMLTKLDTDTLY
+306 KAMLTKLENDTLY

-324 PTDGEATEKTITS
+324 PTNSEATEKTITS

-358 TLSTD
+358 TLSTE
-363 GLSLSNDIGYT
+363 GLSNPSDIGYT

-409 SKISATVTANNADIK
+409 SKISATVTANNANVK

-429 NELDN
+429 NDADN

-450 FSEVLKLAEGEYNG
+450 FSEVLDLAEGEYTG

-471 TQDGNPVMLTSTE
+471 LNQDGSPVTLTSTE
-484 LLKTAAGQ
+484 VLKTAVGQ

-505 YITLEKLT
+505 YITLGTLT
-513 LEEDMTCTDAGGVI
+513 MEENMTCEDADGII
-527 RIESIRFDGAIY
+527 RIESIRFDRAVY
-539 DLAGNALSVT
+539 DLAGNTLSVSA
-549 DADVNSKN
+549 DDVNSKN
-557 TATLYLDVVKPEITT
+557 TTTLYLDVVKPEITT
-572 TMTPLDS
+572 TMGQS
-579 DESDEKVYAVIPHD
+579 DDVYLVVP
-593 YEDGSSFYVPFTIKD
+593 YEDGSGFYVPFTIKD

-628 YSSTVFEYAVTTSTD
+628 YSFMAFDYAVTSSAE
-643 EPTEWTKALMNNGYC
+643 EPTEWTRALINNGYW
-658 KFTQVEGDQYLHI
+658 KFTQVEGTQYLHI
-671 RQVDDVTYEVLD
+671 KQVDDVTYEVLD

-696 ESAATFAINA
+696 ESTATFAIDA
-706 LWDNTYPTAEL
+706 LWDNSYPTAEL
-717 GEVKRELTGTG
+717 GEVTRELTEAG

-737 KEATALNKA
+737 KEATALNEA
-746 YYLWTNTDAEPDDES
+746 RYLWTETNEQPSADKIDQVP
-761 NDWVLAEDILDQT
+761 AEDIDGET
-774 SATITITENVKTG
+774 SAVITITENLDED

-799 DKNGNEVVYGLGAHR
+799 DKNGNEVVYGLGRQR
-814 YNLKEIAYR
+814 YNLSTIEYSVTTSKAYSYDLR
-823 VNTNKDYATDFYIYY
+823 IYYATQASD
-838 YQPQEGSGGFLL
+838 GFLL
-850 GLHPVPGKDNEYYA
+850 GLHPVPNTENEYYA
-864 CTEGGMTYDVNNWYK
+864 CTTGGQASTPSNWYK
-879 VSSNDRR
+879 VYSEDRR
-886 NFIVLPKTDTDTEY
+886 TFEVQEKTELDEEY
-900 LENYLLNG
+900 LNDYLFNNSSSG
-908 EYSTTF
+908 TYSQNF

-921 QFYIIAGATGA
+921 QFYIIAGVKSAFQFDDSGNYVIGA
-932 FTLDENGCVTQAG
+932 GDGSYN
-945 NEAYHVSEESY
+945 VSEESY
-956 TVRVVSPAQDASDIF
+956 TIRAITPLKDGQKFF
-971 PEISITPLDEIPDP
+971 PNISITPVSDIPDP
-985 TDSSYYYYNTSE
+985 TGSSYYYYTSE

-1010 NLGEDP
+1010 DLGEDTTG
-1016 NKWNYD
+1016 WNYD
-1022 LIDFDNSYV
+1022 IIDFDNSYV
-1031 TVYGSGANFNSFTI
+1031 TVYGSGVNFSI
-1045 PLKPQAN
+1045 PLKPQAK
-1052 QTITLPAGDYTEWGT
+1052 QTITLPAGEYTTTGS
-1067 FYLAVTLYAKNYQY
+1067 FYLQVKLQAKNNGQ
-1081 NGLHFSGSSKRNYW
+1081 NGLAFYRASEMSYL
-1095 DGRNA
+1095 DGRSA
-1100 PDPSEFGITSLKM
+1100 PDPSEFGITSLAM
-1113 ECDHF
+1113 ECDP
-1118 NHGMAYS
+1118 NYASLNYC
-1125 TGIQEQEVEPGGDV
+1125 TGIQKQEVKPDGDV
-1139 IYLPVSNETDRY
+1139 IYLPVSNETDSIY
-1151 WGGPYDKH
+1151 STVYDTH
-1159 KIYLTTE
+1159 KIYLKTSYIIE
-1166 AIQASGTMYLYT
+1166 SGGISPRT

-1195 IYRSGSTQGLDLT
+1195 IYTQGTWEGLDLK
-1208 ILDDADARAYVDS
+1208 ILDKAGAQEYVSGIDKD
-1221 INSVDPGNNGDAPLC
+1221 DPGNKGNAPLC
-1236 LIRNT
+1236 LIRDT
-1241 DNVIAVRTVLSNGKK
+1241 DNVIAVRAVLSNGRK

-1263 IYPSWLDVSGTL
+1263 IYPSRLDVSGTI
-1275 STQKDADTQV
+1275 STEEEGV
-1285 TISDDNTLV
+1285 LRDDSTLV
-1294 FTPDEGQSMEGV
+1294 FTPEEGQSMEGV
-1306 RIFTSDGTNK
+1306 RIFARASNAGQT

-1321 QADGT
+1321 QPDGT
-1326 YRCDAAPG
+1326 YRCNAAAG
-1334 HHWYYFYALNSYGSI
+1334 YNLYYFYAVNSYGSI
-1349 YYFKDTFDVYR
+1349 YYFNDRLDVYR
-1360 DEDAPVITSQG
+1360 DEDAPVITSQS

-1381 KLRITDLSLT
+1381 KFRIDDLSLT
-1391 TYLMDGTIDL
+1391 DYRMNGTIDL
-1401 KLIFDEAYSQRLG
+1401 KLIFDDAYSQRLG
-1414 VEQPDVSGDAEGQ
+1414 VEQSDVSEDKGGP
-1427 QATFE
+1427 QATFQ
-1432 LAIDEFKDGAFLWQ
+1432 LAIDEFNDGAFLWE

-1461 MPKVTSDGYLDVTV
+1461 MPKSGGNGYLDVTI
-1475 YGAAKYLS
+1475 YGAAKYLKTEAE
-1483 DEDDDTS
+1483 DET
-1490 ISFDVTVEATDKF
+1490 ITFDVTVEATDKF
-1503 GHTGSTLIENITATN
+1503 GHTGSTLIEDITATN
-1518 TKPHVVSSGSVQ
+1518 TKPHVVSSGSVH
-1530 PKYQQI
+1530 PEYQEVYSGSW
-1536 DTGYD
+1536 DM
-1541 YALMLPFNVPVQ
+1541 ALMLPFNVPVQ

-1565 YQTQWRDGFPV
+1565 YQTEWSDSFPV

-1591 TLYTQKL
+1591 TLYTQEL
-1598 VLDDVFGEYGVE
+1598 VLEDVFGNYGVE
-1610 LIISPETYTKE
+1610 LTISPETYTKE
-1621 VISVTARMSVEDTER
+1621 VISVTARMSEEDTER

-1648 IQAISDANWESLP
+1648 FQAISDASGESLP

-1676 VFVYDRAYSRDE
+1676 VYVYEKAYSRDE
-1688 LYNQG
+1688 LYNG
-1693 YYQRAD
+1693 GRYQWAD

-1724 GEEYTAEELQE
+1724 GEEYTAEELLE

-1757 SPTGDTGEKIRFAY
+1757 SPTGDTGEKIRFTQ
-1771 PDTDTSYQFEYVDAF
+1771 DTGTSHQFTYVDAF

-1806 PAPYA
+1806 PEPYA
-1811 DETVPT
+1811 DGTAPT

-1835 FSKDTA
+1835 FSKDTEA
-1841 ANDVAN
+1841 EALKN
-1847 EFTSIGYVQGYSLKV
+1847 EFENIGYVQGYSLKV

-1874 LNSPPASLTYS
+1874 LNTPPASLTYS
-1885 EAVSDTVPGVSISG
+1885 GAVSDTVDGVSISG
-1899 NTVTVSADLATDFT
+1899 NTITVSADLAGDFT

-1921 GETAATADNFSCIT
+1921 GETAATADNFSCVT
-1935 IRAVDLKHW
+1935 IRVDDLKHW
-1944 FDTTKPVAEQ
+1944 FDNTKPEAEQ
-1954 KIVHSGLYEQTV
+1954 QIVYSSLYEQTV
-1966 YVKFTDTANDG
+1966 YVKFTDKA
-1977 TEIDDGTNLQNASV
+1977 DDGTVVDDGTGASV
-1991 TILNGSLERETTGEY
+1991 TLMNGSLERETTGEY

-2047 TLTTTWTPPYLSND
+2047 TLTTTWTPPYRSSN
-2061 GQADPSWYT
+2061 GQTNPSWPT
-2070 QTPVN
+2070 DTPVN

-2100 NGSDWTELPSGDIKD
+2100 NGSDWTELPTGNIKD

-2153 QAEVYLPEETI
+2153 EAEVYLPEETI
-2164 DKVVPKVDVTT
+2164 DKVAPTVDVKTT
-2175 TELKRS
+2175 QLKRS
-2181 GYNVPYAVAVTMTP
+2181 GYDVPYAVAVTMTP
-2195 DKSVLCSTAGK
+2195 NESVLCSTAGK
-2206 ADAVYDAK
+2206 AGAK
-2214 TPLAVTITQNGT
+2214 YNSSTPLEVTITQNGT

-2238 AVAKV
+2238 AVATV
-2243 TVSNID
+2243 TVDNID

-2259 DPAKLP
+2259 DPADLP
-2265 VTSTDQKITVTVDEA
+2265 VTNTDQTITVTVDEA
-2280 CTLTVGSQTYPLQ
+2280 CTLTVDEQEYTLQ
-2293 ADESKEL
+2293 ADGTHEL
-2300 SFSQNGVYS
+2300 SFSKNGVYS
-2309 VIATDQAGNESVTNI
+2309 VIATDLAGNESVTNI

-2336 SFENSTIRIRQDSA
+2336 SFAGSTIRIRQDST

-2385 AEVGIYSVTYTA
+2385 AAVGIYSVTYTA

-2465 GILTIGQI
+2465 GMLTIGQI

>member
-1 MRRTEKHEKEGVMMR
+1 
-16 NTMGKRGRVRPKRIL
+16 MGKRGRVRPKRIL

-174 KGTQYN
+174 RGTRYN
-180 PSLFINSRDMAKS
+180 PSLFINSRDMAKDT
-193 YERLSTGYST
+193 ERLSTGYST

-225 NKSCKCQGDASLTK
+225 NKSCKCAGDASLTK
-239 PVITYMDNNAP
+239 PVITYMDSNAP
-250 SIVSVSGIDNRIL
+250 SIFSVTGIDNRIL
-263 KAGDEVKL
+263 KAGDEVELEVK
-271 VVEFDEPIR
+271 FDEPIR

-287 HDDLYVG
+287 HGDLYVG

-306 KAMLTKLDTDTLY
+306 KAMLTKLDNDTLY
-319 FSYTV
+319 FSYKV
-324 PTDGEATEKTITS
+324 PTNSEATEKTITS
-337 VDFSPLMKECD
+337 VDFSPLMQECD

-374 KATSYITDIAGNG
+374 RATSYITDIAGNG

-409 SKISATVTANNADIK
+409 SKISATVTANNANIK

-429 NELDN
+429 NDADN

-450 FSEVLKLAEGEYNG
+450 FSEVLDLAEGDYTE

-471 TQDGNPVMLTSTE
+471 RTQDGDTVTLTSTE
-484 LLKTAAGQ
+484 LLKTAVGQ
-492 GGEGHGPSKGNVT
+492 GGEGQGPSKGNVT
-505 YITLEKLT
+505 YITLGTLT
-513 LEEDMTCTDAGGVI
+513 MEEGMTCTDEDGVI
-527 RIESIRFDGAIY
+527 RIKSIQFNGGAVY
-539 DLAGNALSVT
+539 DLAENQLSVT
-549 DADVNSKN
+549 GADVNSKN

-579 DESDEKVYAVIPHD
+579 DEPDEKVYAVIPHD
-593 YEDGSSFYVPFTIKD
+593 YEDGSGFYVPFTIQD

-628 YSSTVFEYAVTTSTD
+628 YSSTVFEYAVTSSTD
-643 EPTEWTKALMNNGYC
+643 EPEEWTRALMNNGYC
-658 KFTQVEGDQYLHI
+658 KFTQVEGTQYLHI
-671 RQVDDVTYEVLD
+671 KQVDHTTYEVLG
-683 TELDFQVMDYAGN
+683 TELDFQAQDYAGN

-728 GKLTVTVNL
+728 GKLTVKVNL
-737 KEATALNKA
+737 KEATALNEA
-746 YYLWTNTDAEPDDES
+746 RYLWTDSDQEPDAADINQVPEG
-761 NDWVLAEDILDQT
+761 NILDQT

-787 EDFNKYLWVKVS
+787 EDFNQYLWIKVS
-799 DKNGNEVVYGLGAHR
+799 DKNGNEVVYGLGRQR
-814 YNLKEIAYR
+814 YNLGTIEYSVSTSSAYAC
-823 VNTNKDYATDFYIYY
+823 DLDIYY
-838 YQPQEGSGGFLL
+838 STTETDGFLL
-850 GLHPVPGKDNEYYA
+850 GLHPVPNTENEYYA
-864 CTEGGMTYDVNNWYK
+864 CTKGGQASTPSNWYK
-879 VSSNDRR
+879 VYSEDRR
-886 NFIVLPKTDTDTEY
+886 TFKVQEKTKLDEEY
-900 LENYLLNG
+900 LNDYLFNNSSSG
-908 EYSTTF
+908 TYSETF

-921 QFYIIAGATGA
+921 QFYIIAGVNNA
-932 FTLDENGCVTQAG
+932 FTLDENGYVTRAG
-945 NEAYHVSEESY
+945 NDAYKVSEESY
-956 TVRVVSPAQDASDIF
+956 TIRAITPLKDGQKFF
-971 PEISITPLDEIPDP
+971 PNISITPVSNIPDP
-985 TDSSYYYYNTSE
+985 TGSSYYYYTSE

-1010 NLGEDP
+1010 DLGEDTTD
-1016 NKWNYD
+1016 WNYD
-1022 LIDFDNSYV
+1022 LIDFDRSYV
-1031 TVYGSGANFNSFTI
+1031 SVSYGAKAFNI
-1045 PLKPQAN
+1045 PLKPEPV
-1052 QTITLPAGDYTEWGT
+1052 QTITLPAGEYTTTGSFYLRVMLRAKNSGQNSLT
-1067 FYLAVTLYAKNYQY
+1067 FY
-1081 NGLHFSGSSKRNYW
+1081 HSSKTSYL

-1100 PDPSEFGITSLKM
+1100 PDPSEFGITSLAM
-1113 ECDHF
+1113 ECSS
-1118 NHGMAYS
+1118 NYYGLNYT
-1125 TGIQEQEVEPGGDV
+1125 TGIREQKVEPGGDV
-1139 IYLPVSNETDRY
+1139 IYLPVSNETDSIY
-1151 WGGPYDKH
+1151 STVYDTH
-1159 KIYLTTE
+1159 KIYLKTSYIVE
-1166 AIQASGTMYLYT
+1166 SGGISPRT

-1195 IYRSGSTQGLDLT
+1195 IYTQGTWEGLDLK
-1208 ILDDADARAYVDS
+1208 ILDEAGAKEYVAGIDKT
-1221 INSVDPGNNGDAPLC
+1221 DPGNKGNAPLC
-1236 LIRNT
+1236 LIRDTN
-1241 DNVIAVRTVLSNGKK
+1241 NVIAVRAVLSNGKK

-1263 IYPSWLDVSGTL
+1263 IYPSWLDVSGTI
-1275 STQKDADTQV
+1275 STEEEGV
-1285 TISDDNTLV
+1285 LRDDSTLV
-1294 FTPDEGQSMEGV
+1294 FTPEEGQSMEGV
-1306 RIFTSDGTNK
+1306 RIFARASNAEQT

-1321 QADGT
+1321 QPDGT

-1334 HHWYYFYALNSYGSI
+1334 FNQYWFHAVNSYGSI
-1349 YYFKDTFDVYR
+1349 YYFKDRLDVYR
-1360 DEDAPVITSQG
+1360 DEDAPVITSQS

-1381 KLRITDLSLT
+1381 KFTIDDLSLT
-1391 TYLMDGTIDL
+1391 DYRMNGTIDL
-1401 KLIFDEAYSQRLG
+1401 KLIFDEAYSQRLADS
-1414 VEQPDVSGDAEGQ
+1414 QADEGQ
-1427 QATFE
+1427 SGEGGGLQATFQ
-1432 LAIDEFKDGAFLWQ
+1432 LAIDEFDDYWYQITPENDMEFLWE

-1461 MPKVTSDGYLDVTV
+1461 MPKWSSGGYLDVTI
-1475 YGAAKYLS
+1475 YGAAKYLLEES
-1483 DEDDDTS
+1483 EGAE
-1490 ISFDVTVEATDKF
+1490 IKFDVTVEATDKF
-1503 GHTGSTLIENITATN
+1503 GHTGSTLIEDITATN
-1518 TKPHVVSSGSVQ
+1518 TKPHVVSSGSVE
-1530 PKYQQI
+1530 PEYQQI
-1536 DTGYD
+1536 GIGFD

-1565 YQTQWRDGFPV
+1565 YQTEWSDSFPV

-1591 TLYTQKL
+1591 TLYTQEL
-1598 VLDDVFGEYGVE
+1598 VLEDVFGDYGVE
-1610 LIISPETYTKE
+1610 LTISPETYTKE
-1621 VISVTARMSVEDTER
+1621 VISVTARMSTENTEK
-1636 AFMFWKDLGNGQ
+1636 AFMFWKDLGGGR

-1676 VFVYDRAYSRDE
+1676 VYVYEEAYSRDE
-1688 LYNQG
+1688 IYGGLYDC
-1693 YYQRAD
+1693 AD
-1699 VLTIHIDNMID
+1699 VLTINIDNMVD
-1710 GAPEAEPRFYFDQF
+1710 GAPKAEPRFYFDQF
-1724 GEEYTAEELQE
+1724 GEEYTAEELRE
-1735 EFPGGIETTSYVE
+1735 EFPDGIETTSYVE

-1757 SPTGDTGEKIRFAY
+1757 SPTGDTGEKIRFTK
-1771 PDTDTSYQFEYVDAF
+1771 DTGTSHQFTYVDAF
-1786 GNEGSLSV
+1786 GNEGRLSV
-1794 NLADYGITFAAP
+1794 NLAEYGITFAAP
-1806 PAPYA
+1806 PEPYA
-1811 DETVPT
+1811 DGTAPT
-1817 VVVDVYAKRFNN
+1817 VVVDIYAKRFNN

-1835 FSKDTA
+1835 FSKDTESEA
-1841 ANDVAN
+1841 LKN
-1847 EFTSIGYVQGYSLKV
+1847 EFANIGYVQGYSLKV

-1966 YVKFTDTANDG
+1966 YVKFTDKADNGDV
-1977 TEIDDGTNLQNASV
+1977 IDDGTKASV
-1991 TILNGSLERETTGEY
+1991 TLMNGSLERETTGEY

-2047 TLTTTWTPPYLSND
+2047 TLTTTWTPPYISND
-2061 GQADPSWYT
+2061 GQVDPSWYT
-2070 QTPVN
+2070 DTPVN

-2100 NGSDWTELPSGDIKD
+2100 NGSDWTELPTGNIKD
-2115 IENCHASYT
+2115 VENCHASYT

-2140 LRFQV
+2140 LKFQV

-2153 QAEVYLPEETI
+2153 EAEVYLPEETI
-2164 DKVVPKVDVTT
+2164 DKVVPTVDVKT

-2206 ADAVYDAK
+2206 ADTVYDAE
-2214 TPLAVTITQNGT
+2214 TPLEVTITQNGT

-2265 VTSTDQKITVTVDEA
+2265 VTNTDQTITVTVDEA
-2280 CTLTVGSQTYPLQ
+2280 CTLTVDGQKYTLQ
-2293 ADESKEL
+2293 AGGTHEL
-2300 SFSQNGVYS
+2300 SFSKNGVYS

-2336 SFENSTIRIRQDSA
+2336 SFAGSTIRIRQDSA

>member
-1 MRRTEKHEKEGVMMR
+1 MMR
-16 NTMGKRGRVRPKRIL
+16 NTMGKKGRLRPKRIL

-45 TVSIPALAVENV
+45 TVSIPALAVGNV

-174 KGTQYN
+174 GGTRYN
-180 PSLFINSRDMAKS
+180 PSLFINSRDMAKDT
-193 YERLSTGYST
+193 ERLSTGYST
-203 VAYNSDEVY
+203 VAYNSDEVSPKVY

-306 KAMLTKLDTDTLY
+306 KAMLTKLENDTLY

-324 PTDGEATEKTITS
+324 PTNSEATEKTITS

-358 TLSTD
+358 TLSTK
-363 GLSLSNDIGYT
+363 GLSNSSDIGYT

-409 SKISATVTANNADIK
+409 SKISATAAPNNADIK
-424 AMTGS
+424 EMTGPS
-429 NELDN
+429 EADKSDN
-434 SDTHLGVGDS
+434 YLGVGDS

-450 FSEVLKLAEGEYNG
+450 FSEVLKLTEGDYTD

-471 TQDGNPVMLTSTE
+471 TQDGNPVTLTSTSVI
-484 LLKTAAGQ
+484 KTAAGQ

-505 YITLEKLT
+505 YITLGTLT
-513 LEEDMTCTDAGGVI
+513 MEEGMTCTDADGVI
-527 RIESIRFDGAIY
+527 RIKSIQFNEAVH
-539 DLAGNALSVT
+539 DLAENQLSVT
-549 DADVNSKN
+549 DADVSSKN
-557 TATLYLDVVKPEITT
+557 TAKIYLDVVKPEITT
-572 TMTPLDS
+572 TMGQTED
-579 DESDEKVYAVIPHD
+579 VYSVIP
-593 YEDGSSFYVPFTIKD
+593 YGDGSGFYVPFTIED
-608 DGSGTNGLNGYFR
+608 NGSGTNGLDGYFR

-628 YSSTVFEYAVTTSTD
+628 YSSTVFEYAVTSSTD
-643 EPTEWTKALMNNGYC
+643 EPEEWTRALMNNGYC
-658 KFTQVEGDQYLHI
+658 KFTQVEGTQYLHI
-671 RQVDDVTYEVLD
+671 KQVDDVTYEVLD

-696 ESAATFAINA
+696 ESTATFAIDA
-706 LWDNTYPTAEL
+706 LWDNSYPTAEL
-717 GEVKRELTGTG
+717 GEVTRELTETG
-728 GKLTVTVNL
+728 GKLTVQVNL
-737 KEATALNKA
+737 EETTALNEA
-746 YYLWTNTDAEPDDES
+746 RYLWTDSDQEPAAEDIDQVP
-761 NDWVLAEDILDQT
+761 AEDILDQT

-814 YNLKEIAYR
+814 YNLQEIAYS
-823 VNTNKDYATDFYIYY
+823 VSKNADYATRLYIYY
-838 YQPQEGSGGFLL
+838 NAKEGSDGFLL
-850 GLHPVPGKDNEYYA
+850 GLHPVPGTTNEYYA
-864 CTEGGMTYDVNNWYK
+864 CTEGGVTHNIDNWYK
-879 VSSNDRR
+879 VSSDDRR
-886 NFIVLPKTDTDTEY
+886 NFTVLEKTDTDIEY
-900 LENYLLNG
+900 LKNYLLNDG
-908 EYSTTF
+908 SEPYSQTF

-921 QFYIIAGATGA
+921 QFYIIAGVKGA
-932 FTLDENGCVTQAG
+932 FAFDENGYVTQAG
-945 NEAYHVSEESY
+945 NDAYKVSEESY
-956 TVRVVSPAQDASDIF
+956 TVRAVTPFDEGQDFF
-971 PEISITPLDEIPDP
+971 PDISITPVSDIPDP
-985 TDSSYYYYNTSE
+985 TGSSYYYYTSE

-1010 NLGEDP
+1010 DLGEDTTG
-1016 NKWNYD
+1016 WNYD
-1022 LIDFDNSYV
+1022 IIDFDNSYV
-1031 TVYGSGANFNSFTI
+1031 TVYGIGADLKSFSI
-1045 PLKPQAN
+1045 PLKPQAT
-1052 QTITLPAGDYTEWGT
+1052 QTITLPAGEYTTTGS
-1067 FYLAVTLYAKNYQY
+1067 FYLQVKLQAKNNGQ
-1081 NGLHFSGSSKRNYW
+1081 NGLAFYRGSETWYL

-1113 ECDHF
+1113 ECGSSNYDTT
-1118 NHGMAYS
+1118 YS
-1125 TGIQEQEVEPGGDV
+1125 TGIKTQEVKPGGDV

-1166 AIQASGTMYLYT
+1166 NIQTSETMYLYT

-1208 ILDDADARAYVDS
+1208 ILNEAGAKEYVAGIDKD
-1221 INSVDPGNNGDAPLC
+1221 DPGDNGSAPLC

-1334 HHWYYFYALNSYGSI
+1334 HKWYYFYALNTYGSI
-1349 YYFKDTFDVYR
+1349 YYFEEYFNVYR

-1432 LAIDEFKDGAFLWQ
+1432 LAIDEFDDYWGEITQEDDMEFLWE
-1446 AEDVSSTG
+1446 AENVSSTG

-1461 MPKVTSDGYLDVTV
+1461 MPKVTSDGYLDVTI
-1475 YGAAKYLS
+1475 YGAAKYLLEES
-1483 DEDDDTS
+1483 DDAK
-1490 ISFDVTVEATDKF
+1490 IKFDVTVEATDKF
-1503 GHTGSTLIENITATN
+1503 GHTGTTEIKDVTATN
-1518 TKPHVVSSGSVQ
+1518 TKPHVVSSDSVK
-1530 PKYQQI
+1530 PEYQQI
-1536 DTGYD
+1536 DGGYD

-1565 YQTQWRDGFPV
+1565 YQTEWIDGFPV

-1591 TLYTQKL
+1591 TLYTQEL
-1598 VLDDVFGEYGVE
+1598 VLEDVFGDYGVE

-1724 GEEYTAEELQE
+1724 GQEYTAEELLE
-1735 EFPGGIETTSYVE
+1735 EFPDGIETTSYVE

-1757 SPTGDTGEKIRFAY
+1757 TPTGDTGEKIRFAY

-1977 TEIDDGTNLQNASV
+1977 TEIDNGTNLQNASV

-2006 AGWYKKVFKEDAT
+2006 AGWYKKVFKENAT

-2047 TLTTTWTPPYLSND
+2047 TLTTTWTPPYRSSN
-2061 GQADPSWYT
+2061 GQTNPSWPT
-2070 QTPVN
+2070 DTPVN

-2100 NGSDWTELPSGDIKD
+2100 NGSDWTELPTGNIKD

-2153 QAEVYLPEETI
+2153 EAEVYLPEETI
-2164 DKVVPKVDVTT
+2164 DKVVPTVDVKT

-2206 ADAVYDAK
+2206 AGAVYDAE
-2214 TPLAVTITQNGT
+2214 TPLEVTITQNGT

-2238 AVAKV
+2238 AVATV
-2243 TVSNID
+2243 TVNNID

-2259 DPAKLP
+2259 DPADLP

-2309 VIATDQAGNESVTNI
+2309 IIATDQAGNESVTNI

-2336 SFENSTIRIRQDSA
+2336 SFAGGTIRIRQDSTSE
-2350 QAELT
+2350 ELK

-2385 AEVGIYSVTYTA
+2385 AEIGIYSVTYTA

-2433 TVLKAGTHNIQVSNI
+2433 TVLKAGTHNIQVSHI

>member
-1 MRRTEKHEKEGVMMR
+1 MR
-16 NTMGKRGRVRPKRIL
+16 NTMGKKGRVRPKRIL

-45 TVSIPALAVENV
+45 TVSIPVLAAENV
-57 EYTRLQPEVAIYNA
+57 EYNRLQPEVAIYNA
-71 QTGIDEKLYNREIS
+71 QTGVDEKLYNREIS

-95 RSLFNLSFENNLVN
+95 SSLFNLSFENNLVN
-109 ASAQINMDNVDIGQL
+109 ASAQINMKNVDIGQL

-174 KGTQYN
+174 RGTRYN
-180 PSLFINSRDMAKS
+180 PSLFINSRDMAKDT
-193 YERLSTGYST
+193 ERLSTGYST
-203 VAYNSDEVY
+203 INYDSATVTPDVHI
-212 FAVSLQGTYYDGG
+212 AVSLQGTYYDGG
-225 NKSCKCQGDASLTK
+225 NKSCKCAGDASVTK

-250 SIVSVSGIDNRIL
+250 SIDSVTGIDNRIL
-263 KAGDEVKL
+263 KAGDVVNLKVK
-271 VVEFDEPIR
+271 FDEPIR

-306 KAMLTKLDTDTLY
+306 KAMLTKLDYDTLY

-324 PTDGEATEKTITS
+324 PADSAAMEKTITS

-358 TLSTD
+358 TLSTE
-363 GLSLSNDIGYT
+363 GLSNSNDIGYT

-409 SKISATVTANNADIK
+409 SKISATVTANNANIK

-429 NELDN
+429 NDADN

-450 FSEVLKLAEGEYNG
+450 FSEVLSLTEGEYTG

-471 TQDGNPVMLTSTE
+471 TQDGNPVTLTSTE
-484 LLKTAAGQ
+484 LLKTAVGQ
-492 GGEGHGPSKGNVT
+492 GGEGQGPSKGNVT
-505 YITLEKLT
+505 YITLGTLT
-513 LEEDMTCTDAGGVI
+513 MEEGMTCTDADGII
-527 RIESIRFDGAIY
+527 RIESIRFDRAVY
-539 DLAGNALSVT
+539 DLAGNTLSVSA
-549 DADVNSKN
+549 DDVNSKN
-557 TATLYLDVVKPEITT
+557 TTTLYLDVVKPEITT
-572 TMTPLDS
+572 TMGQS
-579 DESDEKVYAVIPHD
+579 DDVYLVVP
-593 YEDGSSFYVPFTIKD
+593 YEDGSGFYVPFTIKD

-628 YSSTVFEYAVTTSTD
+628 YSFMAFDYAVTSSA
-643 EPTEWTKALMNNGYC
+643 EKPTEWTRALINNGYW
-658 KFTQVEGDQYLHI
+658 KFTQVEGTQYLHI
-671 RQVDDVTYEVLD
+671 KQVDDVTYEVLD
-683 TELDFQVMDYAGN
+683 TELDFQAQDYAGN
-696 ESAATFAINA
+696 GSTATFAIDA

-717 GEVKRELTGTG
+717 GEVTRELTDTG
-728 GKLTVTVNL
+728 GELTVKVNL
-737 KEATALNKA
+737 KEATALNEVR
-746 YYLWTNTDAEPDDES
+746 YLWTDSDQEPAAEDIDQVP
-761 NDWVLAEDILDQT
+761 AEDILDQT
-774 SATITITENVKTG
+774 SATITLTENVETG
-787 EDFNKYLWVKVS
+787 EDFNQYLWVKVS

-814 YNLKEIAYR
+814 YNLKEIAYS
-823 VNTNKDYATDFYIYY
+823 VSKNADYATRLYIYY
-838 YQPQEGSGGFLL
+838 NAKEGSDGFLL

-864 CTEGGMTYDVNNWYK
+864 CTEGGMTYDDEKWYK
-879 VSSNDRR
+879 VQSDDRR
-886 NFIVLPKTDTDTEY
+886 NFIVLEKTDTDTEY
-900 LENYLLNG
+900 LENYLFNNSSSG
-908 EYSTTF
+908 TYSETF

-921 QFYIIAGATGA
+921 LFYIISGDKDA
-932 FTLDENGCVTQAG
+932 FEVDTDGHVLKAG
-945 NEAYHVSEESY
+945 NDAYEVAEESY
-956 TVRVVSPAQDASDIF
+956 TIRAITPLKDGQNFF
-971 PEISITPLDEIPDP
+971 PDISITPLSEIPEP
-985 TDSSYYYYNTSE
+985 TDSSYYYYTSE

-1010 NLGEDP
+1010 DLGEDTTG
-1016 NKWNYD
+1016 WNYD

-1031 TVYGSGANFNSFTI
+1031 TVYGSGANFSSFTI
-1045 PLKPQAN
+1045 PLKPQAK
-1052 QTITLPAGDYTEWGT
+1052 QTITLPAGEYTTTGS
-1067 FYLAVTLYAKNYQY
+1067 FYLQVNLQAKNSGQ
-1081 NGLHFSGSSKRNYW
+1081 NGLYLYRASETKYL
-1095 DGRNA
+1095 DGRTA

-1113 ECDHF
+1113 ECDSV
-1118 NHGMAYS
+1118 NHDMAYS

-1166 AIQASGTMYLYT
+1166 NIQTSGTMYLYT

-1195 IYRSGSTQGLDLT
+1195 IYRSGSTRGLDLT
-1208 ILDDADARAYVDS
+1208 ILDKEGAAEYVAGIDRD
-1221 INSVDPGNNGDAPLC
+1221 DPGDNGSAPLC

-1241 DNVIAVRTVLSNGKK
+1241 DNVIAVRAVLSNGRQ

-1263 IYPSWLDVSGTL
+1263 IHPSWLDVSGTL

-1306 RIFTSDGTNK
+1306 RIFTSDGTNR

-1334 HHWYYFYALNSYGSI
+1334 HNWYYFYALNTYGSI
-1349 YYFKDTFDVYR
+1349 YYFEEYFNVYR

-1432 LAIDEFKDGAFLWQ
+1432 LAIDEFDDYWGEITPEDDMEFLWE
-1446 AEDVSSTG
+1446 AENVSSTG

-1461 MPKVTSDGYLDVTV
+1461 MPKVTSDGYLDVTI
-1475 YGAAKYLS
+1475 YGAAKYLLEES
-1483 DEDDDTS
+1483 DDAE
-1490 ISFDVTVEATDKF
+1490 IKFDVTVEATDKF
-1503 GHTGSTLIENITATN
+1503 GHTGTTEIKDVTATN
-1518 TKPHVVSSGSVQ
+1518 TKPHVVDSGSVQ
-1530 PKYQQI
+1530 PEYQQI
-1536 DTGYD
+1536 GTGYD

-1565 YQTQWRDGFPV
+1565 YQTEWSDSFPV

-1591 TLYTQKL
+1591 TLYTQEL
-1598 VLDDVFGEYGVE
+1598 VLDNVFGEYGVE
-1610 LIISPETYTKE
+1610 LTISPETYTKE

-1710 GAPEAEPRFYFDQF
+1710 GAPKAEPRFYFDQF
-1724 GEEYTAEELQE
+1724 GQEYTAEELLE
-1735 EFPGGIETTSYVE
+1735 EFPDGIETTSYVE

-1757 SPTGDTGEKIRFAY
+1757 TPTGDTGEKIRFAY

-1811 DETVPT
+1811 DVTAPT
-1817 VVVDVYAKRFNN
+1817 VVVDIYAKRFNN

-1835 FSKDTA
+1835 FSKDTE
-1841 ANDVAN
+1841 ANDVTS
-1847 EFTSIGYVQGYSLKV
+1847 EFENIGYVQGYSLKV

-1874 LNSPPASLTYS
+1874 LNSPPTSLTYS
-1885 EAVSDTVPGVSISG
+1885 GAVSDTVPGVSISG

-1977 TEIDDGTNLQNASV
+1977 TEIDNGTNLQNASV

-2006 AGWYKKVFKEDAT
+2006 AGWYKKVFKENAT

-2024 QDHVGNMGDSEKVEI
+2024 QDHVGNMGDSAKVEI

-2047 TLTTTWTPPYLSND
+2047 TLTTTWTPPYLSSD

-2075 TSVYAHITSNKVLD
+2075 TSVYAHITANKVLD
-2089 VEKVKLTHYSY
+2089 VEELKLTHYSY
-2100 NGSDWTELPSGDIKD
+2100 DGQDWTELPDGDIEQIPD
-2115 IENCHASYT
+2115 CPASYT
-2124 VTSNGL
+2124 VTTNGL

-2153 QAEVYLPEETI
+2153 EAEVYLPEETI
-2164 DKVVPKVDVTT
+2164 DKVVPNVKVKA

-2206 ADAVYDAK
+2206 AGAVYDAE
-2214 TPLAVTITQNGT
+2214 TPLEVTITQNGT

-2238 AVAKV
+2238 AVATV
-2243 TVSNID
+2243 TVDNID

-2259 DPAKLP
+2259 DPAELP

-2280 CTLTVGSQTYPLQ
+2280 CTLTVGSQKYTLQ
-2293 ADESKEL
+2293 ADGSQEL

-2309 VIATDQAGNESVTNI
+2309 VIATDLAGNESVTNI

-2336 SFENSTIRIRQDSA
+2336 SFAGGTIRIRQDSA
-2350 QAELT
+2350 PAELT

-2369 QAMVENWTY
+2369 QTMVENWTY

-2385 AEVGIYSVTYTA
+2385 AEIGIYSVTYTA
-2397 RDQAGNEATAIRYV
+2397 QDQAGNESTAIRYV
-2411 SVYDKNNPGIY
+2411 SVYDKNSPGIY
-2422 LDGTLIEPEGT
+2422 LDGALIEPEGT
-2433 TVLKAGTHNIQVSNI
+2433 TVLKAGTHNIQVSHI

>member
-1 MRRTEKHEKEGVMMR
+1 MR

-45 TVSIPALAVENV
+45 TVSIPVLAAGDVA
-57 EYTRLQPEVAIYNA
+57 YTRLQPEVAIYNA

-174 KGTQYN
+174 RGTRYN
-180 PSLFINSRDMAKS
+180 PSLFINSRDMAKDT
-193 YERLSTGYST
+193 ERLSTGYST
-203 VAYNSDEVY
+203 VAYNSDEVSPKVY

-250 SIVSVSGIDNRIL
+250 SIVSVTGIDNRIL
-263 KAGDEVKL
+263 KAGDVVNLEVK
-271 VVEFDEPIR
+271 FDEPIR

-306 KAMLTKLDTDTLY
+306 KAMLTKLENDTLY

-324 PTDGEATEKTITS
+324 PTNSEATEKTITS

-348 LKVVFEDESF
+348 LKVVFEDKSF

-374 KATSYITDIAGNG
+374 RATSYITDIAGNG

-409 SKISATVTANNADIK
+409 SKISATVTANNANIK

-429 NELDN
+429 NDADN

-450 FSEVLKLAEGEYNG
+450 FSEVLDLAEGEYTG

-471 TQDGNPVMLTSTE
+471 QTQDGDTVTLTSTE
-484 LLKTAAGQ
+484 LLKTAVGQ
-492 GGEGHGPSKGNVT
+492 GGEGQGPSKGNVT
-505 YITLEKLT
+505 YISLEKLT
-513 LEEDMTCTDAGGVI
+513 MEEGMTCEDPDGVI
-527 RIESIRFDGAIY
+527 RITGIQFNETVS
-539 DLAGNALSVT
+539 DLAGNTLSVS
-549 DADVNSKN
+549 ADDVSNKN
-557 TATLYLDVVKPEITT
+557 TATLYLDVTKPKITAE
-572 TMTPLDS
+572 MTQS
-579 DESDEKVYAVIPHD
+579 DDVYLVVP
-593 YEDGSSFYVPFTIKD
+593 YEDGSGFYVPFTIED

-628 YSSTVFEYAVTTSTD
+628 YSFMAFDYAVTSSTD
-643 EPTEWTKALMNNGYC
+643 EPEEWTRALMNNGYC
-658 KFTQVEGDQYLHI
+658 KFTQVEGTQYLHI
-671 RQVDDVTYEVLD
+671 KQVDDVTYEVLD

-696 ESAATFAINA
+696 ESTATFAIDA

-717 GEVKRELTGTG
+717 GEVTRELTDTG
-728 GKLTVTVNL
+728 GELTVKVNL
-737 KEATALNKA
+737 KEATALNEA
-746 YYLWTNTDAEPDDES
+746 RYLWTDSDQEPAAEDIDQVP
-761 NDWVLAEDILDQT
+761 AEDILDQT

-814 YNLKEIAYR
+814 YNLKEIAYS
-823 VNTNKDYATDFYIYY
+823 VSTNKDYATDFYIY

-864 CTEGGMTYDVNNWYK
+864 CTEGGMTYDDEKWYK
-879 VSSNDRR
+879 VQSDDRR
-886 NFIVLPKTDTDTEY
+886 NFIVLEKTDTDIEY
-900 LENYLLNG
+900 LNNYLLNDG
-908 EYSTTF
+908 SEPYSQTF

-921 QFYIIAGATGA
+921 QFYIIAGVKGA
-932 FTLDENGCVTQAG
+932 FAFDENECVTQAG
-945 NEAYHVSEESY
+945 NVSYEVSEESY
-956 TVRVVSPAQDASDIF
+956 TIRAVTPFKEGQNFF
-971 PEISITPLDEIPDP
+971 PDISITPVSDIPDP
-985 TDSSYYYYNTSE
+985 TDNSYYYYTSE

-1010 NLGEDP
+1010 DLGDGMPE
-1016 NKWNYD
+1016 WGYD
-1022 LIDFDNSYV
+1022 LINFDKSYV
-1031 TVYGSGANFNSFTI
+1031 MVWGISADFETLYI
-1045 PLKPQAN
+1045 PLKPQAK
-1052 QTITLPAGDYTEWGT
+1052 QTITLPAGEYTTTGS
-1067 FYLAVTLYAKNYQY
+1067 FYLQVNLQAKNSGQ
-1081 NGLHFSGSSKRNYW
+1081 NGLYLYRASETKYL
-1095 DGRNA
+1095 DGRTA

-1113 ECDHF
+1113 ECDSV
-1118 NHGMAYS
+1118 NHDMAYS

-1166 AIQASGTMYLYT
+1166 NIQTSGTMYLYT

-1195 IYRSGSTQGLDLT
+1195 IYRSGSTRGLDLT
-1208 ILDDADARAYVDS
+1208 ILDEEGAAEYVAGIDPA
-1221 INSVDPGNNGDAPLC
+1221 DPGAEGDAPLC

-1241 DNVIAVRTVLSNGKK
+1241 NNVIAVRTVLSNGKK

-1334 HHWYYFYALNSYGSI
+1334 HKWYYFYALNTYGSI
-1349 YYFKDTFDVYR
+1349 YYFEEYFNVYR

-1432 LAIDEFKDGAFLWQ
+1432 LAIDEFDDYWGEITPEDDMEFLWE
-1446 AEDVSSTG
+1446 AENVSSTG

-1461 MPKVTSDGYLDVTV
+1461 MPKVTSDGYLDVTI
-1475 YGAAKYLS
+1475 YGAAKYLLEES
-1483 DEDDDTS
+1483 DDAE
-1490 ISFDVTVEATDKF
+1490 IKFDVTVEATDKF
-1503 GHTGSTLIENITATN
+1503 GHTGTTEIKDVTATN
-1518 TKPHVVSSGSVQ
+1518 TKPHVVDSGSVQ
-1530 PKYQQI
+1530 PEYQQI
-1536 DTGYD
+1536 GTGYD

-1565 YQTQWRDGFPV
+1565 YQTEWIDGFPV

-1591 TLYTQKL
+1591 TLYTQEL
-1598 VLDDVFGEYGVE
+1598 VLEDVFGDYGVE
-1610 LIISPETYTKE
+1610 LTISPETYTKE

-1724 GEEYTAEELQE
+1724 GQEYTAEELLE
-1735 EFPGGIETTSYVE
+1735 EFPDGIETTSYVE

-1757 SPTGDTGEKIRFAY
+1757 SPTGGTDAKVRFSY
-1771 PDTDTSYQFEYVDAF
+1771 QDTDCSYQFQYVDDF
-1786 GNEGSLSV
+1786 GNEGSLV
-1794 NLADYGITFAAP
+1794 VDLADYGITFAAP

-1811 DETVPT
+1811 DVTAPT
-1817 VVVDVYAKRFNN
+1817 VVVDIYAKRFNN

-1835 FSKDTA
+1835 FSKDTE
-1841 ANDVAN
+1841 ANDVTS
-1847 EFTSIGYVQGYSLKV
+1847 EFENIGYVQGYSLKV

-1874 LNSPPASLTYS
+1874 LNSAPASLTYS
-1885 EAVSDTVPGVSISG
+1885 GAVSDTVPGVSISG
-1899 NTVTVSADLATDFT
+1899 NTITVSADLATDFT

-1977 TEIDDGTNLQNASV
+1977 TEIDNGTNLQNASV

-2006 AGWYKKVFKEDAT
+2006 AGWYKKVFKENAT

-2047 TLTTTWTPPYLSND
+2047 TLTTTWTPPYRSND

-2075 TSVYAHITSNKVLD
+2075 TSVYAHITANKVLD
-2089 VEKVKLTHYSY
+2089 VEEVKLTHYSY
-2100 NGSDWTELPSGDIKD
+2100 DGQDWTELPDGDIEQIPD
-2115 IENCHASYT
+2115 CPASYT
-2124 VTSNGL
+2124 VTTNGL

-2140 LRFQV
+2140 LKFRVQS
-2145 PAPNGKST
+2145 PNGKSAE
-2153 QAEVYLPEETI
+2153 AEVYLPEETI
-2164 DKVVPKVDVTT
+2164 DKVVPNVKVKA

-2206 ADAVYDAK
+2206 AGAVYDAE
-2214 TPLAVTITQNGT
+2214 TPLEVTLTRNGT
-2226 FEYLFV
+2226 YEYLFV

-2238 AVAKV
+2238 AVATV
-2243 TVSNID
+2243 TVNNID

-2265 VTSTDQKITVTVDEA
+2265 VTNTDQMITVTVDEA
-2280 CTLTVGSQTYPLQ
+2280 CTLTVDGKEYTLQ
-2293 ADESKEL
+2293 ADRTHEL
-2300 SFSQNGVYS
+2300 SFSKNGVYS
-2309 VIATDQAGNESVTNI
+2309 VIATDLAGNESVTNI

-2336 SFENSTIRIRQDSA
+2336 SFAGSTIRIRQDSA
-2350 QAELT
+2350 PAELT
-2355 AALDAGVTAWEPES
+2355 TALDAGVTAWEPES
-2369 QAMVENWTY
+2369 QAMVETWTY
-2378 DASAVNL
+2378 NASAVNL
-2385 AEVGIYSVTYTA
+2385 TEVGIYSVTYTA
-2397 RDQAGNEATAIRYV
+2397 RDQAGNEATAVRYV

-2433 TVLKAGTHNIQVSNI
+2433 TVLKAGTHNIQVSHI

>member
-1 MRRTEKHEKEGVMMR
+1 MR
-16 NTMGKRGRVRPKRIL
+16 NTMGKKGRLRPKRIL

-45 TVSIPALAVENV
+45 TVSIPALAAGDVA
-57 EYTRLQPEVAIYNA
+57 YTRLKPEVAIYNA
-71 QTGIDEKLYNREIS
+71 QTGVDEKLYNREIS

-95 RSLFNLSFENNLVN
+95 SNLFNLSFENNLVN
-109 ASAQINMDNVDIGQL
+109 ASAQINMKNVDIGQL
-124 RMKGS
+124 RMKGN

-151 LFNLKNNTANVT
+151 LFNLKNNTANVV
-163 TAVML
+163 TAINM
-168 SYRYWV
+168 SY
-174 KGTQYN
+174 
-180 PSLFINSRDMAKS
+180 LFRVSGYSNDPALYINSRDMAKDT
-193 YERLSTGYST
+193 ERLSTGYRTVTYHNVNYPYAT
-203 VAYNSDEVY
+203 VA
-212 FAVSLQGTYYDGG
+212 ASLQGTYYDGG
-225 NKSCKCQGDASLTK
+225 NKSCKCAGDASVTK

-250 SIVSVSGIDNRIL
+250 SIVSVTGLNNRIL
-263 KAGDEVKL
+263 KADDVVNLEVK
-271 VVEFDEPIR
+271 FDEPIR

-306 KAMLTKLDTDTLY
+306 KAMLTKLENDTLY

-324 PTDGEATEKTITS
+324 PTNSEATEKTITS
-337 VDFSPLMKECD
+337 VDFSPLMQECD
-348 LKVVFEDESF
+348 LKVVFKDESF

-374 KATSYITDIAGNG
+374 RATSYITDIAGNG

-409 SKISATVTANNADIK
+409 SKISATVTANNANIK

-429 NELDN
+429 SEADKSDN
-434 SDTHLGVGDS
+434 YLGVGDS

-450 FSEVLKLAEGEYNG
+450 FSEVLSLAEGKYTG

-471 TQDGNPVMLTSTE
+471 TRDGSPVTLTSTE
-484 LLKTAAGQ
+484 LLKTAVGQ
-492 GGEGHGPSKGNVT
+492 GGEGQGPSKGNVT
-505 YITLEKLT
+505 YITLGTLT
-513 LEEDMTCTDAGGVI
+513 MEEGMTCTDEDGII
-527 RIESIRFDGAIY
+527 RIKSIQFNETVY
-539 DLAGNALSVT
+539 DLARNTLLVS
-549 DADVNSKN
+549 ADDVSNKN
-557 TATLYLDVVKPEITT
+557 TAKIYLDVVKPEITT

-579 DESDEKVYAVIPHD
+579 DEPDEKVYAVIPHN
-593 YEDGSSFYVPFTIKD
+593 YEDGSGFYVPFTIQD

-628 YSSTVFEYAVTTSTD
+628 YSSTVFDYAVTTSTE
-643 EPTEWTKALMNNGYC
+643 EPTKWTRALMNNGYC
-658 KFTQVEGDQYLHI
+658 KFTQVEGTQYLHI
-671 RQVDDVTYEVLD
+671 KQVDHTTYEVLG
-683 TELDFQVMDYAGN
+683 TELDFQAQDYAGN

-717 GEVKRELTGTG
+717 GDVTRGLTNTG

-737 KEATALNKA
+737 KEATALNEA
-746 YYLWTNTDAEPDDES
+746 RYLWTDTDEEPTA
-761 NDWVLAEDILDQT
+761 NAINLAPPENISGQAA
-774 SATITITENVKTG
+774 ATITITEDLAKD

-799 DKNGNEVVYGLGAHR
+799 DKNGNEVVYGLGRQR
-814 YNLKEIAYR
+814 YNLGTIEYSVSTSSAYAC
-823 VNTNKDYATDFYIYY
+823 DLYIYY
-838 YQPQEGSGGFLL
+838 STEENDGFLL
-850 GLHPVPGKDNEYYA
+850 GLHPVPGETDVYYA
-864 CTEGGMTYDVNNWYK
+864 CTKGGQASTPSNWYK
-879 VSSNDRR
+879 VQSADRR
-886 NFIVLPKTDTDTEY
+886 NFTVLGKTALDDEY
-900 LENYLLNG
+900 LNDYLFNNSTSGNYS
-908 EYSTTF
+908 EHF

-921 QFYIIAGATGA
+921 QFYIIAGVEDA
-932 FTLDENGCVTQAG
+932 FTLDENGYVTQAG
-945 NEAYHVSEESY
+945 NTSYHVAEESY
-956 TVRVVSPAQDASDIF
+956 TIRAVSPFQDASDFF
-971 PEISITPLDEIPDP
+971 PNIRITPVSDIPDP
-985 TDSSYYYYNTSE
+985 TGTSYYYYTSK

-1010 NLGEDP
+1010 NLGEDTTG
-1016 NKWNYD
+1016 WDYD
-1022 LIDFDNSYV
+1022 LIDFDRSDVSVSYG
-1031 TVYGSGANFNSFTI
+1031 TKAFRI
-1045 PLKPQAN
+1045 PLKPESV
-1052 QTITLPAGDYTEWGT
+1052 QTITLPAGDYTGKGT
-1067 FYLAVTLYAKNYQY
+1067 FWLTVRIYTKGGSVHAV
-1081 NGLHFSGSSKRNYW
+1081 SSVSDYW
-1095 DGRNA
+1095 DGRTA
-1100 PDPSEFGITSLKM
+1100 PDLSEFGITSLKM
-1113 ECDHF
+1113 TCDP
-1118 NHGMAYS
+1118 NYTSMNYGTEIY
-1125 TGIQEQEVEPGGDV
+1125 TQEVKPDGDV
-1139 IYLPVSNETDRY
+1139 LYLPVSNETDSIFSVA
-1151 WGGPYDKH
+1151 PLDQH
-1159 KIYLTTE
+1159 KIYLETSVV
-1166 AIQASGTMYLYT
+1166 IGDGTMYPRT
-1178 DQLIWNVTAG
+1178 DQLIWNVTAE

-1195 IYRSGSTQGLDLT
+1195 IYTQGTREGLDLK
-1208 ILDDADARAYVDS
+1208 ILNEADAKAYVAG
-1221 INSVDPGNNGDAPLC
+1221 INKTDPGNKGNAPLC
-1236 LIRNT
+1236 LIRDTN
-1241 DNVIAVRTVLSNGKK
+1241 NVIAVRAVLSNGRK

-1263 IYPSWLDVSGTL
+1263 IYPSWLDVSGTI
-1275 STQKDADTQV
+1275 STEEEGV
-1285 TISDDNTLV
+1285 LRDDSTLV
-1294 FTPDEGQSMEGV
+1294 FTPEEGQSMEGV
-1306 RIFTSDGTNK
+1306 RIFAYADNAEKK

-1321 QADGT
+1321 QPDGT

-1334 HHWYYFYALNSYGSI
+1334 HNGYNFYAVNSHGSI
-1349 YYFKDTFDVYR
+1349 YYFKDSLNIYR
-1360 DEDAPVITSQG
+1360 DEDAPVITSQS
-1371 STESDGTYQI
+1371 STKSDGTYQI
-1381 KLRITDLSLT
+1381 KFRIDDLSLT
-1391 TYLMDGTIDL
+1391 DYRMNGTIDL
-1401 KLIFDEAYSQRLG
+1401 KLIFDEAYSQRLADSQADE
-1414 VEQPDVSGDAEGQ
+1414 EQSSEEGGL
-1427 QATFE
+1427 QATFQM
-1432 LAIDEFKDGAFLWQ
+1432 AIDEFKDGAFLWE
-1446 AEDVSSTG
+1446 AEDVSTTG

-1461 MPKVTSDGYLDVTV
+1461 MPKSGGNGYLDLTI
-1475 YGAAKYLS
+1475 YGAAKYLKTEAE
-1483 DEDDDTS
+1483 DET

-1503 GHTGSTLIENITATN
+1503 GHTGSTLIEDITATN
-1518 TKPHVVSSGSVQ
+1518 TKPHVVSSGSVH
-1530 PKYQQI
+1530 PEYQEVYSGSW
-1536 DTGYD
+1536 DM
-1541 YALMLPFNVPVQ
+1541 ALMLPFNVPVQ

-1565 YQTQWRDGFPV
+1565 YQTEWSDSFPV

-1598 VLDDVFGEYGVE
+1598 ELVNVFRDYGVE
-1610 LIISPETYTKE
+1610 LTISPETYTKE
-1621 VISVTARMSVEDTER
+1621 VISVTARMSTENTEK

-1648 IQAISDANWESLP
+1648 FQAISDANWESLP

-1688 LYNQG
+1688 LYEQG

-1724 GEEYTAEELQE
+1724 GQEYTAEELRE

-1757 SPTGDTGEKIRFAY
+1757 TPTGDKGEKIRFTDQ
-1771 PDTDTSYQFEYVDAF
+1771 DTDTSYQFEYVDAF

-1806 PAPYA
+1806 PEPYA
-1811 DETVPT
+1811 DETAPT
-1817 VVVDVYAKRFNN
+1817 VVVDIYAKRFNN

-1835 FSKDTA
+1835 FSKDTESEA
-1841 ANDVAN
+1841 LKN
-1847 EFTSIGYVQGYSLKV
+1847 EFANIGYVQGYSLKV

-1867 SSYKIVV
+1867 SSCKIVV
-1874 LNSPPASLTYS
+1874 LKDTPTSMTYDT
-1885 EAVSDTVPGVSISG
+1885 AVSDTVAGVSISG

-1921 GETAATADNFSCIT
+1921 GETVAEDDNFSCIT
-1935 IRAVDLKHW
+1935 IRAEDLEHW

-1954 KIVHSGLYEQTV
+1954 KIVYSGLYEQTV
-1966 YVKFTDTANDG
+1966 YVKFTDKANDD
-1977 TEIDDGTNLQNASV
+1977 TEIDNGTNLQNASV

-2006 AGWYKKVFKEDAT
+2006 AGWYKKVFKENAT

-2024 QDHVGNMGDSEKVEI
+2024 QDHVGNMGNSEKVEI

-2047 TLTTTWTPPYLSND
+2047 TLTTTWTPPYRSSN
-2061 GQADPSWYT
+2061 GQMNPSWPT
-2070 QTPVN
+2070 DTPVN
-2075 TSVYAHITSNKVLD
+2075 TSVYAHITSNKALD
-2089 VEKVKLTHYSY
+2089 VEEVKLTHYSY
-2100 NGSDWTELPSGDIKD
+2100 DGQDWTELPDGDIEQIPD
-2115 IENCHASYT
+2115 CPASYT
-2124 VTSNGL
+2124 VTTNGL

-2153 QAEVYLPEETI
+2153 EAEVYLPKEII
-2164 DKVVPKVDVTT
+2164 DKVVPTVDVKT

-2206 ADAVYDAK
+2206 AGAVYDAE
-2214 TPLAVTITQNGT
+2214 TPLEVTITQNGT

-2243 TVSNID
+2243 TVNNID
-2249 RTAPKLTFTP
+2249 RTAPKLTFNP
-2259 DPAKLP
+2259 DPADLP

-2280 CTLTVGSQTYPLQ
+2280 CTLTVGSQKYTLQ
-2293 ADESKEL
+2293 AGESQEL

-2309 VIATDQAGNESVTNI
+2309 VIATDLAGNESVTNI

-2336 SFENSTIRIRQDSA
+2336 SFAGGTIRIRQDSA

-2355 AALDAGVTAWEPES
+2355 TALDAGVTAWEPES
-2369 QAMVENWTY
+2369 QAMVETWTY
-2378 DASAVNL
+2378 NASAVNL
-2385 AEVGIYSVTYTA
+2385 TEVGIYSVTYTA

-2433 TVLKAGTHNIQVSNI
+2433 TVLKAGTHNIQVSHI

>member
-1 MRRTEKHEKEGVMMR
+1 MR
-16 NTMGKRGRVRPKRIL
+16 NTMGKKGRVRPKRIL

-45 TVSIPALAVENV
+45 TVSIPALAAGDVA
-57 EYTRLQPEVAIYNA
+57 YTRLKPEVAIYNA

-129 NLQTSI
+129 NLQTSL

-151 LFNLKNNTANVT
+151 VFNLKNNTANVT
-163 TAVML
+163 TAINL
-168 SYRYWV
+168 SYRYWI
-174 KGTQYN
+174 KGNRYN
-180 PSLFINSRDMAKS
+180 PSLYINSRDMAKDT
-193 YERLSTGYST
+193 ERLSTGYST
-203 VAYNSDEVY
+203 INYDSTTVTPDVHI
-212 FAVSLQGTYYDGG
+212 AVSLQGTYYDGG
-225 NKSCKCQGDASLTK
+225 NKSCKCAGDASVTK

-250 SIVSVSGIDNRIL
+250 SIVSVTGIDNRIL
-263 KAGDEVKL
+263 KAGDVVNLEVK
-271 VVEFDEPIR
+271 FDEPIR

-306 KAMLTKLDTDTLY
+306 KAMLTKLENDTLY

-324 PTDGEATEKTITS
+324 PTNSEATEKTITS

-348 LKVVFEDESF
+348 LKVVFEDKSF

-409 SKISATVTANNADIK
+409 SKISATVTANNANIK

-429 NELDN
+429 NDADN
-434 SDTHLGVGDS
+434 SDTYLGVGDS

-450 FSEVLKLAEGEYNG
+450 FSEVLNLAEEEYTG

-471 TQDGNPVMLTSTE
+471 TREGSPVTLTSTKV
-484 LLKTAAGQ
+484 LKTAVGQ
-492 GGEGHGPSKGNVT
+492 GGEGQGPSKGNVT
-505 YITLEKLT
+505 YITLGTLT
-513 LEEDMTCTDAGGVI
+513 MEENMTCEDADGII
-527 RIESIRFDGAIY
+527 RIESIQFDGAIY
-539 DLAGNALSVT
+539 DLAGNTLSVS
-549 DADVNSKN
+549 DVSSKN
-557 TATLYLDVVKPEITT
+557 TATLYLDVTKPKITAE
-572 TMTPLDS
+572 MTQS
-579 DESDEKVYAVIPHD
+579 DDVYLVVP
-593 YEDGSSFYVPFTIKD
+593 YEDGSGFYVPFTIKD

-628 YSSTVFEYAVTTSTD
+628 YSFMAFDYAVTSSA
-643 EPTEWTKALMNNGYC
+643 EKPTEWTRALINNGYW
-658 KFTQVEGDQYLHI
+658 KFTQVEGTQYLHI
-671 RQVDDVTYEVLD
+671 KQVDDVTYEVLD
-683 TELDFQVMDYAGN
+683 TELDFQAQDYAGN
-696 ESAATFAINA
+696 GSTATFAIDA

-717 GEVKRELTGTG
+717 GEVTRELTDTG
-728 GKLTVTVNL
+728 GELTVKVNL
-737 KEATALNKA
+737 KEATALNEVR
-746 YYLWTNTDAEPDDES
+746 YLWTDSDQEPAAEDIDQVP
-761 NDWVLAEDILDQT
+761 AEDILDQT
-774 SATITITENVKTG
+774 SATITLTENVETG
-787 EDFNKYLWVKVS
+787 EDFNQYLWVKVS
-799 DKNGNEVVYGLGAHR
+799 DKNGNEVVYGLGAQR
-814 YNLKEIAYR
+814 YNLKEIAYS
-823 VNTNKDYATDFYIYY
+823 VSKNADYATRLYIYY
-838 YQPQEGSGGFLL
+838 NAKEGSDGFLL
-850 GLHPVPGKDNEYYA
+850 GLHPVPGTTDEYYA
-864 CTEGGMTYDVNNWYK
+864 CTEGGVTHNIDNWYK
-879 VSSNDRR
+879 VRSDDRR
-886 NFIVLPKTDTDTEY
+886 TFEVLEKTELDEEY
-900 LENYLLNG
+900 LNNYLLNDG
-908 EYSTTF
+908 SEPYSQTF

-921 QFYIIAGATGA
+921 QFYIIAGAAGA
-932 FTLDENGCVTQAG
+932 FTFDDNGYVTRAG
-945 NEAYHVSEESY
+945 NTSYNVSEESY
-956 TVRVVSPAQDASDIF
+956 TIRAITPLKDGQNFF
-971 PEISITPLDEIPDP
+971 PDISITPVSDIPDP
-985 TDSSYYYYNTSE
+985 TDSSYYYYTSE

-1022 LIDFDNSYV
+1022 LIDFDNFHV
-1031 TVYGSGANFNSFTI
+1031 TVYGSGADFKPFEI
-1045 PLKPQAN
+1045 PLKPLAN

-1081 NGLHFSGSSKRNYW
+1081 NGLHFSGSSEHNYW
-1095 DGRNA
+1095 DGRNS

-1113 ECDHF
+1113 ECGLSNYD
-1118 NHGMAYS
+1118 MTYS
-1125 TGIQEQEVEPGGDV
+1125 TGIQEQEVKPDGDV

-1151 WGGPYDKH
+1151 WGTSYDHH
-1159 KIYLTTE
+1159 KVYLTTANIYKE
-1166 AIQASGTMYLYT
+1166 SDTMYLYT

-1195 IYRSGSTQGLDLT
+1195 IYRSGSTRGLDLE

-1221 INSVDPGNNGDAPLC
+1221 INSVDPGDNGDAPLC

-1241 DNVIAVRTVLSNGKK
+1241 DNVIAVRAVLSNGRQ

-1263 IYPSWLDVSGTL
+1263 IHPSWLDVSGTL
-1275 STQKDADTQV
+1275 STQKDEDKLV
-1285 TISDDNTLV
+1285 TIFDDNTLV

-1326 YRCDAAPG
+1326 YRCDATPG
-1334 HHWYYFYALNSYGSI
+1334 HHWYYFYAVNTYGSI
-1349 YYFKDTFDVYR
+1349 YYFEDPLDVYR

-1432 LAIDEFKDGAFLWQ
+1432 LAIDEFDDYWGEITSEDDMEFLWE
-1446 AEDVSSTG
+1446 AEDVSTTG

-1461 MPKVTSDGYLDVTV
+1461 MPKSGGNGYLDVTI
-1475 YGAAKYLS
+1475 YGAAKYLKTEAE
-1483 DEDDDTS
+1483 DET

-1503 GHTGSTLIENITATN
+1503 GHTGSAEIKNVIATN
-1518 TKPHVVSSGSVQ
+1518 TKPHVVSSGSVK
-1530 PKYQQI
+1530 PEYQQI
-1536 DTGYD
+1536 GTGYD

-1565 YQTQWRDGFPV
+1565 YQTEWSDSFPV

-1591 TLYTQKL
+1591 TLYTQEL
-1598 VLDDVFGEYGVE
+1598 VLEDVFGEYGVE
-1610 LIISPETYTKE
+1610 LTISPETYTKE

-1724 GEEYTAEELQE
+1724 GEEYTAEELRE

-1757 SPTGDTGEKIRFAY
+1757 SPTGGTDAKVRFSY
-1771 PDTDTSYQFEYVDAF
+1771 QDTDCSYQFQYVDDF
-1786 GNEGSLSV
+1786 GNEGSLV
-1794 NLADYGITFAAP
+1794 VDLADYGITFAAP

-1811 DETVPT
+1811 DVTAPT
-1817 VVVDVYAKRFNN
+1817 VVVDIYAKRFNN

-1835 FSKDTA
+1835 FSKDTE
-1841 ANDVAN
+1841 ANDVTS
-1847 EFTSIGYVQGYSLKV
+1847 EFENIGYVQGYSLKV

-1874 LNSPPASLTYS
+1874 LNSPPTSLTYS
-1885 EAVSDTVPGVSISG
+1885 GAVSDTVPGVSISG

-1921 GETAATADNFSCIT
+1921 GETAAKADNFSCIT

-1954 KIVHSGLYEQTV
+1954 EIVYSGLYEQTV
-1966 YVKFTDTANDG
+1966 YVKFTDKADNGDV
-1977 TEIDDGTNLQNASV
+1977 IDDGTKASV
-1991 TILNGSLERETTGEY
+1991 TLMNGSMERETTGEY
-2006 AGWYKKVFKEDAT
+2006 AGWYKKVFKENAT

-2047 TLTTTWTPPYLSND
+2047 TLTTTWTPPYLSSD

-2075 TSVYAHITSNKVLD
+2075 TSVYAHITANKVLD
-2089 VEKVKLTHYSY
+2089 VEELKLTHYSY
-2100 NGSDWTELPSGDIKD
+2100 DGQDWTELPDGDIEQIPD
-2115 IENCHASYT
+2115 CPASYT
-2124 VTSNGL
+2124 VTTNGL

-2153 QAEVYLPEETI
+2153 EAEVYLPEETI
-2164 DKVVPKVDVTT
+2164 DKVVPNVKVKA

-2206 ADAVYDAK
+2206 AGAVYDAE
-2214 TPLAVTITQNGT
+2214 TPLEVTITQNGT

-2238 AVAKV
+2238 AVATV
-2243 TVSNID
+2243 TVDNID

-2259 DPAKLP
+2259 DPAELP

-2280 CTLTVGSQTYPLQ
+2280 CTLTVGSQKYTLQ
-2293 ADESKEL
+2293 ADGSQEL

-2309 VIATDQAGNESVTNI
+2309 VIATDLAGNESVTNI

-2336 SFENSTIRIRQDSA
+2336 SFAGGTIRIRQDSA
-2350 QAELT
+2350 PAELT

-2369 QAMVENWTY
+2369 QTMVETWTY

-2385 AEVGIYSVTYTA
+2385 AEIGIYSVTYTA
-2397 RDQAGNEATAIRYV
+2397 QDQAGNESTAIRYV
-2411 SVYDKNNPGIY
+2411 SVYDKNSPGIY
-2422 LDGTLIEPEGT
+2422 LDGALIEPEGT
-2433 TVLKAGTHNIQVSNI
+2433 TVLKAGTHNIQVSHI

>member
-1 MRRTEKHEKEGVMMR
+1 MR

-45 TVSIPALAVENV
+45 TVSIPALAVGNV
-57 EYTRLQPEVAIYNA
+57 EYKRLQPEVAIYNA

-95 RSLFNLSFENNLVN
+95 SSLFNLSFDNNLVN

-124 RMKGS
+124 RMKGN

-151 LFNLKNNTANVT
+151 AFNLKNNTANVT
-163 TAVML
+163 TAVMM
-168 SYRYWV
+168 SCRYWV
-174 KGTQYN
+174 KGTRYS
-180 PSLFINSRDMAKS
+180 PSLFINSRDMAKDT
-193 YERLSTGYST
+193 ERLSTGYST
-203 VAYNSDEVY
+203 VAYNSDEVSPKVY

-225 NKSCKCQGDASLTK
+225 NQSCKCQGDASLTK
-239 PVITYMDNNAP
+239 PVITYMDSNAP
-250 SIVSVSGIDNRIL
+250 SIVSVTGIDNRIL
-263 KAGDEVKL
+263 KAGDVVNLEVK
-271 VVEFDEPIR
+271 FDEPIR

-287 HDDLYVG
+287 HDNLYVG

-324 PTDGEATEKTITS
+324 PANGEATEKTITS
-337 VDFSPLMKECD
+337 VDFSPLMQECE

-363 GLSLSNDIGYT
+363 GLSNSNDIGYT

-409 SKISATVTANNADIK
+409 SKISATVTANNANIK

-429 NELDN
+429 NDADN

-450 FSEVLKLAEGEYNG
+450 FSEVLNLAEGEYTG

-471 TQDGNPVMLTSTE
+471 TRDGSPVTLTSTE
-484 LLKTAAGQ
+484 VLKTAVGQ

-505 YITLEKLT
+505 YISLEKLT
-513 LEEDMTCTDAGGVI
+513 LEEDMTCEDPGGVI
-527 RIESIRFDGAIY
+527 RITGIRFNETVS
-539 DLAGNALSVT
+539 DLAGNTLSVS
-549 DADVNSKN
+549 ADVSSKN
-557 TATLYLDVVKPEITT
+557 TTTLYLDVEKPEITT
-572 TMTPLDS
+572 TLGQLD
-579 DESDEKVYAVIPHD
+579 DVYTVIPYD
-593 YEDGSSFYVPFTIKD
+593 DGSGFYVPFTIED
-608 DGSGTNGLNGYFR
+608 TGSGTNGLNGYFR

-628 YSSTVFEYAVTTSTD
+628 YSTTVFEYAVTSSTD
-643 EPTEWTKALMNNGYC
+643 KPTTWTKALMNNGYW

-671 RQVDDVTYEVLD
+671 KQVDYFTYEVLD

-696 ESAATFAINA
+696 ENTATFAIDA

-717 GEVKRELTGTG
+717 GDVTRELTNTG
-728 GKLTVTVNL
+728 GKLTVQVNL

-746 YYLWTNTDAEPDDES
+746 CYLWTDTDEEPAAKDIDQVPEG
-761 NDWVLAEDILDQT
+761 NILDQT
-774 SATITITENVKTG
+774 SATITLTENVETG
-787 EDFNKYLWVKVS
+787 EDFNQYLWVKVS
-799 DKNGNEVVYGLGAHR
+799 DKNGNEVVYGLGAQR
-814 YNLKEIAYR
+814 YNLKKIAYS
-823 VNTNKDYATDFYIYY
+823 VSKNADYSTKLYIYY
-838 YQPQEGSGGFLL
+838 NAKEDSNGFLL
-850 GLHPVPGKDNEYYA
+850 GLHPVPDMENQYYA
-864 CTEGGMTYDVNNWYK
+864 CTEGGMTHDADNWYK
-879 VSSNDRR
+879 VQSVDRR
-886 NFIVLPKTDTDTEY
+886 NFTVLDKTDEDTEY
-900 LENYLLNG
+900 LKNYLFNDG
-908 EYSTTF
+908 SEAYSQTF

-921 QFYIIAGATGA
+921 QFYIIAGVKEA
-932 FTLDENGCVTQAG
+932 FQLDEENKYVIQAG
-945 NEAYHVSEESY
+945 DGTSYTVSEESY
-956 TVRVVSPAQDASDIF
+956 TVRAVSPFQDASDFF
-971 PEISITPLDEIPDP
+971 PNISITPVSDIPDP
-985 TDSSYYYYNTSE
+985 TGSSYYYYTSE

-1010 NLGEDP
+1010 NLGEDTTG
-1016 NKWNYD
+1016 WNYD
-1022 LIDFDNSYV
+1022 LIDFDRSYV
-1031 TVYGSGANFNSFTI
+1031 SVSYGAKAFNI
-1045 PLKPQAN
+1045 PLKPEPV
-1052 QTITLPAGDYTEWGT
+1052 QTITLPAGDYTGWGT
-1067 FYLAVTLYAKNYQY
+1067 FQLRVHIYTK
-1081 NGLHFSGSSKRNYW
+1081 NGLSSTTSSESHYW

-1100 PDPSEFGITSLKM
+1100 PDPSEFGITSLAM
-1113 ECDHF
+1113 ECSS
-1118 NHGMAYS
+1118 NYYGLNYT
-1125 TGIQEQEVEPGGDV
+1125 TGIREQKVEPGGDV
-1139 IYLPVSNETDRY
+1139 IYLPVSNETDSVY
-1151 WGGPYDKH
+1151 STVYDKH
-1159 KIYLTTE
+1159 KIYTDVPITPGD
-1166 AIQASGTMYLYT
+1166 GTVFPRT
-1178 DQLIWNVTAG
+1178 DVLIWNVTAE
-1188 QTEDTAA
+1188 QTEATAA
-1195 IYRSGSTQGLDLT
+1195 ISEQGWMWGLDLK
-1208 ILDDADARAYVDS
+1208 ILDEADAKAYVAG
-1221 INSVDPGNNGDAPLC
+1221 IAPADPGDGGDAPLC

-1241 DNVIAVRTVLSNGKK
+1241 DNVIAVRAVLSNGKK

-1263 IYPSWLDVSGTL
+1263 IYPSWLDVSGTI
-1275 STQKDADTQV
+1275 STEEEGV
-1285 TISDDNTLV
+1285 LRDDSTLV
-1294 FTPDEGQSMEGV
+1294 FTPEEGQSMEGV
-1306 RIFTSDGTNK
+1306 RIFARASNAEQT

-1321 QADGT
+1321 QPDGT
-1326 YRCDAAPG
+1326 YRCDAAAG
-1334 HHWYYFYALNSYGSI
+1334 YNLYYFYAVNSYGSI
-1349 YYFKDTFDVYR
+1349 YYFKDRLDVYR

-1371 STESDGTYQI
+1371 STKSDGTYQI
-1381 KLRITDLSLT
+1381 KFRIDDLSLT
-1391 TYLMDGTIDL
+1391 DYRMNGTIDL
-1401 KLIFDEAYSQRLG
+1401 KLIFDDAYSQRLG
-1414 VEQPDVSGDAEGQ
+1414 VEQSDVSEDKGGP
-1427 QATFE
+1427 QATFQ
-1432 LAIDEFKDGAFLWQ
+1432 LAIDEFNDGAFLWE

-1461 MPKVTSDGYLDVTV
+1461 MPKSGGNGYLDVTI

-1483 DEDDDTS
+1483 DEDDDTP

-1503 GHTGSTLIENITATN
+1503 GHTGSTLIEDITATN
-1518 TKPHVVSSGSVQ
+1518 TKPHVVSSGSVK
-1530 PKYQQI
+1530 PEYQQI
-1536 DTGYD
+1536 GTGFD

-1565 YQTQWRDGFPV
+1565 YQTEWRDGFPV

-1598 VLDDVFGEYGVE
+1598 VLEDVFDDYGVE
-1610 LIISPETYTKE
+1610 LTISPETYTKE
-1621 VISVTARMSVEDTER
+1621 VISVTARMSEEDTER
-1636 AFMFWKDLGNGQ
+1636 AFMFWKKLDDGQ
-1648 IQAISDANWESLP
+1648 IQAIADANWESLP

-1676 VFVYDRAYSRDE
+1676 VYVYEKAYSRDE
-1688 LYNQG
+1688 IYNQG
-1693 YYQRAD
+1693 RYWQAD

-1710 GAPEAEPRFYFDQF
+1710 GAPAAEPRFYFDQF
-1724 GEEYTAEELQE
+1724 GEEYTAEELLE
-1735 EFPGGIETTSYVE
+1735 EFPDGIETTSYVE

-1757 SPTGDTGEKIRFAY
+1757 TPTGDTGEKIRFTNQDA
-1771 PDTDTSYQFEYVDAF
+1771 DTTYQFKYVDSF

-1806 PAPYA
+1806 PEPYA
-1811 DETVPT
+1811 DGTAPT

-1835 FSKDTA
+1835 FSKDTEA
-1841 ANDVAN
+1841 EALKN
-1847 EFTSIGYVQGYSLKV
+1847 EFENIGYVQGYSLKV

-1874 LNSPPASLTYS
+1874 LNTPPASLTYS
-1885 EAVSDTVPGVSISG
+1885 GAVSDNVAGVSISG
-1899 NTVTVSADLATDFT
+1899 NTITVSADLAGDFT

-1921 GETAATADNFSCIT
+1921 GETAATADNFSCVT
-1935 IRAVDLKHW
+1935 IRVDDLKHW
-1944 FDTTKPVAEQ
+1944 FDNTKPEAEQ
-1954 KIVHSGLYEQTV
+1954 KIVYSGLYEQTV
-1966 YVKFTDTANDG
+1966 YVKFTDTADNG
-1977 TEIDDGTNLQNASV
+1977 AVVDDGTKASV
-1991 TILNGSLERETTGEY
+1991 TLMNGSLERETTGEY

-2075 TSVYAHITSNKVLD
+2075 TSVYAHITSDKALD
-2089 VEKVKLTHYSY
+2089 VEKTQLTHYSY
-2100 NGSDWTELPSGDIKD
+2100 DGSDWIEVPNGDIEQ
-2115 IENCHASYT
+2115 IQNCHASYT

-2153 QAEVYLPEETI
+2153 EAEVYLPEGII
-2164 DKVVPKVDVTT
+2164 DKVVPNVVVDTE
-2175 TELKRS
+2175 ELKRD
-2181 GYNVPYAVAVTMTP
+2181 GFTVPYAVAVTMTP
-2195 DKSVLCSTAGK
+2195 NESVFCSTAGS
-2206 ADAVYDAK
+2206 VYDAK
-2214 TPLAVTITQNGT
+2214 TPLAVTITRNGT

-2232 DEAGNR
+2232 DAAGNR
-2238 AVAKV
+2238 AVATV
-2243 TVSNID
+2243 TVNNID
-2249 RTAPKLTFTP
+2249 RTAPKLTFIP

-2265 VTSTDQKITVTVDEA
+2265 VTSTDQMITVTVDEA
-2280 CTLTVGSQTYPLQ
+2280 CTLTVDGKEYTLQ
-2293 ADESKEL
+2293 AGGTHEL
-2300 SFSQNGVYS
+2300 SFSKNGVYS
-2309 VIATDQAGNESVTNI
+2309 VIATDLAGNESVTNI

-2336 SFENSTIRIRQDSA
+2336 SFAGSTIRIRQDST

-2385 AEVGIYSVTYTA
+2385 AEVGIYSVTYTVQ
-2397 RDQAGNEATAIRYV
+2397 DQAGNVATAVRYV

-2433 TVLKAGTHNIQVSNI
+2433 TVLKAGTHNIQVSHI

>member
-1 MRRTEKHEKEGVMMR
+1 MR

-45 TVSIPALAVENV
+45 TVSIPALAAGDVA
-57 EYTRLQPEVAIYNA
+57 YTRLKPEVAIYNA

-95 RSLFNLSFENNLVN
+95 SSLFNLSFENNLIN
-109 ASAQINMDNVDIGQL
+109 KSASFTVDDKQIGSL
-124 RMKGS
+124 RKKEN
-129 NLQTSI
+129 NLQTSL

-163 TAVML
+163 TSVML
-168 SYRYWV
+168 SYEYW
-174 KGTQYN
+174 N
-180 PSLFINSRDMAKS
+180 SRSHSAPDLFINSRDMAKS
-193 YERLSTGYST
+193 YERLSTGYHT
-203 VAYNSDEVY
+203 VATYPPR
-212 FAVSLQGTYYDGG
+212 AQIAISLQGTFYDGG

-250 SIVSVSGIDNRIL
+250 SIVSVTGIDNRIL
-263 KAGDEVKL
+263 KAGDTVELAVK
-271 VVEFDEPIR
+271 FDEPIR

-287 HDDLYVG
+287 HGDLYVY
-294 LAIEGL
+294 LVLEGI
-300 SSDNYP
+300 SSNRCP
-306 KAMLTKLDTDTLY
+306 QAMLTKLDYDTLY

-324 PTDGEATEKTITS
+324 PTDSEPMEKPIDG
-337 VDFSPLMKECD
+337 VDFSPLMQECD
-348 LKVVFEDESF
+348 LKVVFEDGSF
-358 TLSTD
+358 TLSTS
-363 GLSLSNDIGYT
+363 GLSPSSNIGYT
-374 KATSYITDIAGNG
+374 RATSYITDIAGNG
-387 MRESDRTYN
+387 MRASDRLRN
-396 VTESYIDTKAPAL
+396 VTESYLDTTPPSL
-409 SKISATVTANNADIK
+409 SQISATAAANNADIK
-424 AMTGS
+424 TLLGS
-429 NELDN
+429 GEEDK
-434 SDTHLGVGDS
+434 SDIYLGVGDS
-444 VDFGLS
+444 VDFGLP
-450 FSEVLKLAEGEYNG
+450 FSEVLNLEPGEYTG

-471 TQDGNPVMLTSTE
+471 RDGDGNAVTLASTNVI
-484 LLKTAAGQ
+484 KTAGDSQ
-492 GGEGHGPSKGNVT
+492 GPSKGEIT
-505 YITLEKLT
+505 YITLERLT
-513 LEEDMTCTDAGGVI
+513 LTADMTCADADGVI
-527 RIESIRFDGAIY
+527 RIQSIQFSKSVS
-539 DLAGNALSVT
+539 DLAGNALSVS
-549 DADVNSKN
+549 DADVNAAN
-557 TATLYLDVVKPEITT
+557 TATLYLDVTAPKITT
-572 TMTPLDS
+572 AMGQS
-579 DESDEKVYAVIPHD
+579 EGVYQVVP
-593 YEDGSSFYVPFTIKD
+593 YTDGSGFYVPFSVTD
-608 DGSGTNGLNGYFR
+608 DASGSGTNGLQGRFK

-628 YSSTVFEYAVTTSTD
+628 YSSTVFEYAVTSSTD
-643 EPTEWTKALMNNGYC
+643 EPEEWTRALMNNGYC
-658 KFTQVEGDQYLHI
+658 KFTQVEGTQYLHI
-671 RQVDDVTYEVLD
+671 KQVDDVTYEVLD

-696 ESAATFAINA
+696 ESTATFAINA

-717 GEVKRELTGTG
+717 GEVTRELTDTG
-728 GKLTVTVNL
+728 GELTVQVNL
-737 KEATALNKA
+737 TEATALKEA

-761 NDWVLAEDILDQT
+761 AGWVLAENVLDQT
-774 SATITITENVKTG
+774 SATITLTENVETG
-787 EDFNKYLWVKVS
+787 EDFNQYLWVKVS
-799 DKNGNEVVYGLGAHR
+799 DKNGNEVVYGLGAQR
-814 YNLKEIAYR
+814 YNLKEIAYS
-823 VNTNKDYATDFYIYY
+823 VNPSSDYATDLYIH
-838 YQPQEGSGGFLL
+838 YQPKDSDGFLL
-850 GLHPVPGKDNEYYA
+850 GLHPVPGTTDEYYA
-864 CTEGGMTYDVNNWYK
+864 CTEGGMTYDPNNWYK
-879 VSSNDRR
+879 VSSGDRR
-886 NFIVLPKTDTDTEY
+886 NFTVLKKTAKDIEY
-900 LENYLLNG
+900 LNNYLLNDG
-908 EYSTTF
+908 SEPYSQTF

-921 QFYIIAGATGA
+921 QFYIIAGVKGA
-932 FTLDENGCVTQAG
+932 FALDENGYVTQAG
-945 NEAYHVSEESY
+945 NDAYEVSEESY
-956 TVRVVSPAQDASDIF
+956 TVRAITPFDEGQDF
-971 PEISITPLDEIPDP
+971 LPNISITPVSDIPDP
-985 TDSSYYYYNTSE
+985 TDNSYYYYTSE

-1010 NLGEDP
+1010 DLGEDTTG
-1016 NKWNYD
+1016 WNYD
-1022 LIDFDNSYV
+1022 IIDFDNSYV
-1031 TVYGSGANFNSFTI
+1031 MVYGIGADLKSFSI
-1045 PLKPQAN
+1045 PLKPQAK
-1052 QTITLPAGDYTEWGT
+1052 QTITLPAGEYTTTGS
-1067 FYLAVTLYAKNYQY
+1067 FYLQVKLQAKNSGQ
-1081 NGLHFSGSSKRNYW
+1081 NGLYLYRASETKYL

-1113 ECDHF
+1113 ECDPF
-1118 NHGMAYS
+1118 NHDMAYS

-1166 AIQASGTMYLYT
+1166 DIQTSGTMYLYT

-1195 IYRSGSTQGLDLT
+1195 IYRSGSAGGLDLT
-1208 ILDDADARAYVDS
+1208 ILDKEGAAEYVAGIDPA
-1221 INSVDPGNNGDAPLC
+1221 DPGAEGDAPLC

-1306 RIFTSDGTNK
+1306 RIFTSDGTNR

-1334 HHWYYFYALNSYGSI
+1334 HKWYYFYALNTYGSI
-1349 YYFKDTFDVYR
+1349 YYFEEYFNVYR
-1360 DEDAPVITSQG
+1360 DEDAPVITSTGNTQ
-1371 STESDGTYQI
+1371 SDGTYQI

-1414 VEQPDVSGDAEGQ
+1414 VEQADGTGDEGGQ
-1427 QATFE
+1427 QATFQ
-1432 LAIDEFKDGAFLWQ
+1432 LAIDEFDDYWGEITPEDDMEFLWE
-1446 AEDVSSTG
+1446 AENVSSTG

-1461 MPKVTSDGYLDVTV
+1461 MPKVTSDGYLDVTI
-1475 YGAAKYLS
+1475 YGAAKYLLEES
-1483 DEDDDTS
+1483 DDAE
-1490 ISFDVTVEATDKF
+1490 IKFDVTVEATDKF
-1503 GHTGSTLIENITATN
+1503 GHTGTTEIKDVTATN
-1518 TKPHVVSSGSVQ
+1518 TKPHVVDSGSVE
-1530 PKYQQI
+1530 PEYQQI
-1536 DTGYD
+1536 DGGYD

-1565 YQTQWRDGFPV
+1565 YQTEWIDGFPV

-1591 TLYTQKL
+1591 TLYTQEL
-1598 VLDDVFGEYGVE
+1598 VLEDVFGDYGVE

-1724 GEEYTAEELQE
+1724 GQEYTAEELLE
-1735 EFPGGIETTSYVE
+1735 EFPDGIETTSYVE

-1757 SPTGDTGEKIRFAY
+1757 TPTGDTGEKIRFAY

-1874 LNSPPASLTYS
+1874 LNTPPTSLTYS
-1885 EAVSDTVPGVSISG
+1885 EAASETVPGVSISG

-1977 TEIDDGTNLQNASV
+1977 TEIDNGTNLQNASV
-1991 TILNGSLERETTGEY
+1991 TLMNGSLERETTGEY
-2006 AGWYKKVFKEDAT
+2006 AGWYKKVFKENAT

-2047 TLTTTWTPPYLSND
+2047 TLTTTWTPPYLSSD

-2075 TSVYAHITSNKVLD
+2075 TSVYAHITSNKALD
-2089 VEKVKLTHYSY
+2089 VEEVKLTHYSY
-2100 NGSDWTELPSGDIKD
+2100 DGQDWTELPSGDIKD
-2115 IENCHASYT
+2115 IENCPASYT
-2124 VTSNGL
+2124 VTTNGL

-2153 QAEVYLPEETI
+2153 EAEVYLPEETI
-2164 DKVVPKVDVTT
+2164 DKVVPNVKVKA

-2206 ADAVYDAK
+2206 AGAVYDAE
-2214 TPLAVTITQNGT
+2214 TPLEVTITQNGT
-2226 FEYLFV
+2226 YEYLFV

-2238 AVAKV
+2238 AVATV
-2243 TVSNID
+2243 TVNNID

-2259 DPAKLP
+2259 DPAELP

-2293 ADESKEL
+2293 ADESKEF

-2309 VIATDQAGNESVTNI
+2309 VIATDLAGNESVINI

-2336 SFENSTIRIRQDSA
+2336 SFENGTIRIRQDSA

-2369 QAMVENWTY
+2369 QTMVENWTY

-2385 AEVGIYSVTYTA
+2385 AEIGIYSVTYTA
-2397 RDQAGNEATAIRYV
+2397 RDQAGNESTAIRYV

-2433 TVLKAGTHNIQVSNI
+2433 TVLKAGTHNILVSHI

>member
-1 MRRTEKHEKEGVMMR
+1 MR

-45 TVSIPALAVENV
+45 TVSIPALAAGDVA
-57 EYTRLQPEVAIYNA
+57 YTRLKPEVAIYNA

-174 KGTQYN
+174 RGTRYN
-180 PSLFINSRDMAKS
+180 PSLFINSRDMAKDT
-193 YERLSTGYST
+193 ERLSTGYST
-203 VAYNSDEVY
+203 VAYNSDEVSPKVY

-239 PVITYMDNNAP
+239 PVITYMDSNAP
-250 SIVSVSGIDNRIL
+250 SIVSVTGIDNRIL
-263 KAGDEVKL
+263 KAGDVVNLEVK
-271 VVEFDEPIR
+271 FDEPIR

-306 KAMLTKLDTDTLY
+306 KAMLTKLENDTLY

-324 PTDGEATEKTITS
+324 PTNSEATEKTITS

-409 SKISATVTANNADIK
+409 SKISATVTANNANIK

-429 NELDN
+429 NDADN

-450 FSEVLKLAEGEYNG
+450 FSEVLDLAEGAYTG

-471 TQDGNPVMLTSTE
+471 LNQDGSPVTLTSTE
-484 LLKTAAGQ
+484 VLKTAVGQ

-505 YITLEKLT
+505 YITLGTLT
-513 LEEDMTCTDAGGVI
+513 MGENMTCEDADGII
-527 RIESIRFDGAIY
+527 RIESIRFDRAVY
-539 DLAGNALSVT
+539 DLAGNTLSVSA
-549 DADVNSKN
+549 DDVNSKN
-557 TATLYLDVVKPEITT
+557 TTTLYLDVVKPEITT
-572 TMTPLDS
+572 TMGQS
-579 DESDEKVYAVIPHD
+579 DDDVYLVVP
-593 YEDGSSFYVPFTIKD
+593 YENGSGFYVPFTIED

-628 YSSTVFEYAVTTSTD
+628 YSFMAFDYAVTSSAE
-643 EPTEWTKALMNNGYC
+643 EPTEWTRALINNGYW
-658 KFTQVEGDQYLHI
+658 KFTQVEGTQYLHI

-696 ESAATFAINA
+696 ESTATFAINA

-717 GEVKRELTGTG
+717 GEVKRELTETG
-728 GKLTVTVNL
+728 GELTVTVNL
-737 KEATALNKA
+737 KEATALNEA
-746 YYLWTNTDAEPDDES
+746 YYLWTDSDQEPAAEDIDQAP
-761 NDWVLAEDILDQT
+761 AEDILDQT
-774 SATITITENVKTG
+774 SATITLTENVETG
-787 EDFNKYLWVKVS
+787 EDFNQYLWVKVS
-799 DKNGNEVVYGLGAHR
+799 DKNGNEVVYGLGAQR
-814 YNLKEIAYR
+814 YNLKEIAYS
-823 VNTNKDYATDFYIYY
+823 VSKNADYATRLYIYY
-838 YQPQEGSGGFLL
+838 NAKEGSDGFLL
-850 GLHPVPGKDNEYYA
+850 GLHPVPGTTNEYYA
-864 CTEGGMTYDVNNWYK
+864 CTEGGVTHNIDNWYK
-879 VSSNDRR
+879 VSSDDRR
-886 NFIVLPKTDTDTEY
+886 NFTVLEKTDTDIEY
-900 LENYLLNG
+900 LNNYLLNDG
-908 EYSTTF
+908 SEPYSQTF

-921 QFYIIAGATGA
+921 QFYIIAGVKDA
-932 FTLDENGCVTQAG
+932 FKFDDSGNYVIQAG
-945 NEAYHVSEESY
+945 DDSYEVSEESY
-956 TVRVVSPAQDASDIF
+956 SVRAVTPFDEGQDFF
-971 PEISITPLDEIPDP
+971 PDISITPVSDIPDP
-985 TDSSYYYYNTSE
+985 TGSSYYYYTSK

-1010 NLGEDP
+1010 DLGEDTTG
-1016 NKWNYD
+1016 WNYD
-1022 LIDFDNSYV
+1022 IIDFDNSYV
-1031 TVYGSGANFNSFTI
+1031 TVYGNGTNFSPFTI
-1045 PLKPQAN
+1045 PLKPQAT
-1052 QTITLPAGDYTEWGT
+1052 QTITLPAGEYTTTGSFYLRVMLRAKNSGQNGLT
-1067 FYLAVTLYAKNYQY
+1067 FY
-1081 NGLHFSGSSKRNYW
+1081 HSSETSYL

-1113 ECDHF
+1113 ECGSSNCDTT
-1118 NHGMAYS
+1118 YS
-1125 TGIQEQEVEPGGDV
+1125 TGIKTQEVKPGGDV

-1151 WGGPYDKH
+1151 WGTSYDQH
-1159 KIYLTTE
+1159 KVYLTTE
-1166 AIQASGTMYLYT
+1166 TIQASGTMYLYT

-1195 IYRSGSTQGLDLT
+1195 IYRSGSTQGLDLE
-1208 ILDDADARAYVDS
+1208 ILDEESAKEYVAS
-1221 INSVDPGNNGDAPLC
+1221 IDKEDPGDNGDAPLC
-1236 LIRNT
+1236 LIRDTN
-1241 DNVIAVRTVLSNGKK
+1241 NVIAVRTVLSNGKK

-1334 HHWYYFYALNSYGSI
+1334 HKWYYFYALNTYGSI
-1349 YYFKDTFDVYR
+1349 YYFEEYFNVYR

-1371 STESDGTYQI
+1371 STGSDGTYQI

-1432 LAIDEFKDGAFLWQ
+1432 LAIDEFDDYWGEITPEDDMEFLWE
-1446 AEDVSSTG
+1446 AENVSSTG

-1461 MPKVTSDGYLDVTV
+1461 MPKVTSDGYLDVTI
-1475 YGAAKYLS
+1475 YGAAKYLLEE
-1483 DEDDDTS
+1483 EDGTE
-1490 ISFDVTVEATDKF
+1490 IKFDVTVEATDKF
-1503 GHTGSTLIENITATN
+1503 GHTGSAEIKNVTATN
-1518 TKPHVVSSGSVQ
+1518 TKPHVVSSGSVE
-1530 PKYQQI
+1530 PEYQQI
-1536 DTGYD
+1536 GTGFD

-1565 YQTQWRDGFPV
+1565 YQTEWIDGFPV

-1591 TLYTQKL
+1591 TLYTQEL
-1598 VLDDVFGEYGVE
+1598 VLEDVFRDYGVE
-1610 LIISPETYTKE
+1610 LTISPETYTKE

-1636 AFMFWKDLGNGQ
+1636 AFMFWKKIDDEQ
-1648 IQAISDANWESLP
+1648 IQPISDANWESLP

-1676 VFVYDRAYSRDE
+1676 VFVYDKAYSRDE
-1688 LYNQG
+1688 LYNG
-1693 YYQRAD
+1693 GRYRWAD

-1710 GAPEAEPRFYFDQF
+1710 GAPAAEPRFYFDQF
-1724 GEEYTAEELQE
+1724 GQEYTAEELRE
-1735 EFPGGIETTSYVE
+1735 EFPDGIKTTSYVE

-1757 SPTGDTGEKIRFAY
+1757 TPTGDTGEKIRFAY
-1771 PDTDTSYQFEYVDAF
+1771 PDTDTSYQFKYVDSF

-1794 NLADYGITFAAP
+1794 DLADYGITFAAP

-1811 DETVPT
+1811 DGTAPT
-1817 VVVDVYAKRFNN
+1817 VVVDIYAKRFNN

-1835 FSKDTA
+1835 FSKDTE
-1841 ANDVAN
+1841 ANDVTS
-1847 EFTSIGYVQGYSLKV
+1847 EFENIGYVQGYSLKV

-1885 EAVSDTVPGVSISG
+1885 GAVSDTVAGVSISG

-1921 GETAATADNFSCIT
+1921 GETAAEDDNFSCIT
-1935 IRAVDLKHW
+1935 IRAADLKRW
-1944 FDTTKPVAEQ
+1944 FDTTKPEAEQ

-1966 YVKFTDTANDG
+1966 YVKFTDTADNG
-1977 TEIDDGTNLQNASV
+1977 AVVDDGTGASV
-1991 TILNGSLERETTGEY
+1991 TLMNGSLERETTGEY
-2006 AGWYKKVFKEDAT
+2006 AGWYKKVFKENAT

-2039 TGIDSDPP
+2039 IGIDSDPP

-2089 VEKVKLTHYSY
+2089 VEKVKLTYYSY

-2140 LRFQV
+2140 LKFRVQS
-2145 PAPNGKST
+2145 PNGKSAE
-2153 QAEVYLPEETI
+2153 AEVYLPEETI
-2164 DKVVPKVDVTT
+2164 DKVVPNVKVKA

-2206 ADAVYDAK
+2206 AGAVYDAE
-2214 TPLAVTITQNGT
+2214 TPLEVTLTRNGT
-2226 FEYLFV
+2226 YEYLFV

-2238 AVAKV
+2238 AVATV
-2243 TVSNID
+2243 TVNNID

-2265 VTSTDQKITVTVDEA
+2265 VTNTDQMITVTVDEA
-2280 CTLTVGSQTYPLQ
+2280 CTLTVDGKEYTLQ
-2293 ADESKEL
+2293 ADRTHEL
-2300 SFSQNGVYS
+2300 SFSKNGVYS
-2309 VIATDQAGNESVTNI
+2309 VIATDLAGNESVTNI

-2336 SFENSTIRIRQDSA
+2336 SFAGSTIRIRQDSA
-2350 QAELT
+2350 PAELT
-2355 AALDAGVTAWEPES
+2355 TALDAGVTAWEPES
-2369 QAMVENWTY
+2369 QAMVETWTY
-2378 DASAVNL
+2378 NASAVNL
-2385 AEVGIYSVTYTA
+2385 TEVGIYSVTYTA
-2397 RDQAGNEATAIRYV
+2397 RDQAGNEATAVRYV

-2433 TVLKAGTHNIQVSNI
+2433 TVLKAGTHNIQVSHI

>member
-1 MRRTEKHEKEGVMMR
+1 MR
-16 NTMGKRGRVRPKRIL
+16 NTMGKKGRVRPKRIL

-45 TVSIPALAVENV
+45 TVSIPALAAGNV
-57 EYTRLQPEVAIYNA
+57 EYKRLQPEVAIYNA

-109 ASAQINMDNVDIGQL
+109 ASAQINMKNVDIGQL

-168 SYRYWV
+168 SYRYWI
-174 KGTQYN
+174 KGTRYN
-180 PSLFINSRDMAKS
+180 PSLFINSRDMAKDT
-193 YERLSTGYST
+193 ERLSTGYST
-203 VAYNSDEVY
+203 VAYNSDEVSPKVY

-250 SIVSVSGIDNRIL
+250 SIDSVTGIDNKIL
-263 KAGDEVKL
+263 QAGDKVEL
-271 VVEFDEPIR
+271 VVKFDEPIR

-306 KAMLTKLDTDTLY
+306 KAMLTKLDYDTLY

-324 PTDGEATEKTITS
+324 PADSEATEKTITS

-358 TLSTD
+358 TLSTE
-363 GLSLSNDIGYT
+363 GLSNSNDIGYT

-429 NELDN
+429 NDADN

-450 FSEVLKLAEGEYNG
+450 FSEVLSLTEGEYTG

-471 TQDGNPVMLTSTE
+471 QTQDGDTVTLTSTE
-484 LLKTAAGQ
+484 LLKTAVGQ
-492 GGEGHGPSKGNVT
+492 GGEGQGPSKGNVT
-505 YITLEKLT
+505 YITLGTLT
-513 LEEDMTCTDAGGVI
+513 MEEGMTCTDEDGVI
-527 RIESIRFDGAIY
+527 RIESIQFDGAIY
-539 DLAGNALSVT
+539 DLAGNALSVST
-549 DADVNSKN
+549 ADVSNKN
-557 TATLYLDVVKPEITT
+557 TAKIYLDVVKPEITT
-572 TMTPLDS
+572 TMGQS
-579 DESDEKVYAVIPHD
+579 DDVYTVIPYD
-593 YEDGSSFYVPFTIKD
+593 DGSGFYVPFTIED
-608 DGSGTNGLNGYFR
+608 TGSGTNGLNGYFR

-628 YSSTVFEYAVTTSTD
+628 YSTTVFDYAVTTSTE
-643 EPTEWTKALMNNGYC
+643 EPTEWTRALMNNGYC
-658 KFTQVEGDQYLHI
+658 KFTQVEGTQYLHI
-671 RQVDDVTYEVLD
+671 KQVDDVTYEVLD

-696 ESAATFAINA
+696 ESTATFAINA
-706 LWDNTYPTAEL
+706 LWDNSYPTAEL
-717 GEVKRELTGTG
+717 GEVTRELTDTG
-728 GKLTVTVNL
+728 GELTVKVNL
-737 KEATALNKA
+737 KEATALNEA
-746 YYLWTNTDAEPDDES
+746 RYLWTDTDEEPTA
-761 NDWVLAEDILDQT
+761 NAINLAPPENISGQAA
-774 SATITITENVKTG
+774 ATITITEDLAED

-799 DKNGNEVVYGLGAHR
+799 DKNGNEVVYGLGRQR
-814 YNLKEIAYR
+814 YNLGTIEYSVTTSNDYAYR
-823 VNTNKDYATDFYIYY
+823 LYIYY
-838 YQPQEGSGGFLL
+838 RLTGADESTGFLL

-864 CTEGGMTYDVNNWYK
+864 CTEGRTTHNLDYWYK
-879 VSSNDRR
+879 VRSEDRQ
-886 NFIVLPKTDTDTEY
+886 NFEVLAKDELDTEY
-900 LENYLLNG
+900 LKNYLFNNYGDEPLS
-908 EYSTTF
+908 EHF

-921 QFYIIAGATGA
+921 EFYIISGVRDA
-932 FTLDENGCVTQAG
+932 FELDADGHVLKAG
-945 NEAYHVSEESY
+945 NDSYKVAEESY
-956 TVRVVSPAQDASDIF
+956 TIRAVSPLQNASDIF
-971 PEISITPLDEIPDP
+971 PKISITPVSDIPDP
-985 TDSSYYYYNTSE
+985 TGTSYYYYTSK

-1022 LIDFDNSYV
+1022 LIDFDNFHV
-1031 TVYGSGANFNSFTI
+1031 TVYGSGADFKPFEI
-1045 PLKPQAN
+1045 PLKPLAN

-1081 NGLHFSGSSKRNYW
+1081 NGLHFSGSSEHNYW
-1095 DGRNA
+1095 DGRTA

-1113 ECDHF
+1113 ECDSV
-1118 NHGMAYS
+1118 NHDMAYS

-1166 AIQASGTMYLYT
+1166 NIQTSGTMYLYT

-1195 IYRSGSTQGLDLT
+1195 IYRSGSTRGLDLT
-1208 ILDDADARAYVDS
+1208 ILDEEGAAEYVAGIDPA
-1221 INSVDPGNNGDAPLC
+1221 DPGAEGDAPLC

-1241 DNVIAVRTVLSNGKK
+1241 NNVIAVRAVLSNGRQ

-1263 IYPSWLDVSGTL
+1263 IHPSWLDVSGTL
-1275 STQKDADTQV
+1275 STQKDADKLV
-1285 TISDDNTLV
+1285 TIFDDNTLV

-1334 HHWYYFYALNSYGSI
+1334 HHWYYFYAVNTYGSI
-1349 YYFKDTFDVYR
+1349 YYFEDPLDVYR
-1360 DEDAPVITSQG
+1360 DEDAPVITSTGNTQ
-1371 STESDGTYQI
+1371 SDGTYQI

-1414 VEQPDVSGDAEGQ
+1414 VEQADASGEEGGQ

-1432 LAIDEFKDGAFLWQ
+1432 LAIDEFDDYWGEITPEDDMEFLWE
-1446 AEDVSSTG
+1446 AEDVSTTG

-1461 MPKVTSDGYLDVTV
+1461 MPKSGGNGYLDVTI
-1475 YGAAKYLS
+1475 YGAAKYLKTEAE
-1483 DEDDDTS
+1483 DET

-1503 GHTGSTLIENITATN
+1503 GHTGSAEIKNVIATN
-1518 TKPHVVSSGSVQ
+1518 TKPHVVSSGSVK
-1530 PKYQQI
+1530 PEYQRI
-1536 DTGYD
+1536 GTGYD

-1565 YQTQWRDGFPV
+1565 YQTEWIDGFPV

-1591 TLYTQKL
+1591 TLYTQEL
-1598 VLDDVFGEYGVE
+1598 VLEDVFGNYGVE

-1724 GEEYTAEELQE
+1724 GQEYTAEELRE

-1757 SPTGDTGEKIRFAY
+1757 SPTGDTGEKIRFTDQDA
-1771 PDTDTSYQFEYVDAF
+1771 DTTYQFKYVDSF

-1794 NLADYGITFAAP
+1794 NLADYGIAFAEP
-1806 PAPYA
+1806 PEPYA
-1811 DETVPT
+1811 DETAPT
-1817 VVVDVYAKRFNN
+1817 VVVDIYAKRFNN

-1835 FSKDTA
+1835 FSKDTESEA
-1841 ANDVAN
+1841 LEN
-1847 EFTSIGYVQGYSLKV
+1847 EFANIGYVQGYSLKV

-1874 LNSPPASLTYS
+1874 LKTPPTSLTYS
-1885 EAVSDTVPGVSISG
+1885 GAVSDTVPGVSISG
-1899 NTVTVSADLATDFT
+1899 NTITVSADLATDFT
-1913 IAVVDNAS
+1913 IAVVDNAAT
-1921 GETAATADNFSCIT
+1921 ETAATADNFSYVT
-1935 IRAVDLKHW
+1935 IQKEDLEDW
-1944 FDTTKPVAEQ
+1944 FDTTKPEAEQ
-1954 KIVHSGLYEQTV
+1954 KIVYSGLYEQTV
-1966 YVKFTDTANDG
+1966 YVKFTDKADNGDV
-1977 TEIDDGTNLQNASV
+1977 IDDGTKASV
-1991 TILNGSLERETTGEY
+1991 TLMNGSLERETSGEY
-2006 AGWYKKVFKEDAT
+2006 EGWYKKVFKENAT

-2061 GQADPSWYT
+2061 GQVDSSWYT

-2075 TSVYAHITSNKVLD
+2075 TSVYAHITSNKALD
-2089 VEKVKLTHYSY
+2089 VEEVKLTHYSY
-2100 NGSDWTELPSGDIKD
+2100 DGQDWTELPSGDIKD
-2115 IENCHASYT
+2115 IENCPASYT
-2124 VTSNGL
+2124 VTTNGL

-2153 QAEVYLPEETI
+2153 EAEVYLPEETI
-2164 DKVVPKVDVTT
+2164 DKVVPNVKVKA

-2206 ADAVYDAK
+2206 AGAVYDAE
-2214 TPLAVTITQNGT
+2214 TPLEVTITQNGT

-2238 AVAKV
+2238 AVATV
-2243 TVSNID
+2243 TVNNID

-2259 DPAKLP
+2259 DPAELP
-2265 VTSTDQKITVTVDEA
+2265 VTSTDQKLTVTVDEA
-2280 CTLTVGSQTYPLQ
+2280 CTLTVDGKEYTLQ
-2293 ADESKEL
+2293 AGESQEL
-2300 SFSQNGVYS
+2300 SFSKNGVYS
-2309 VIATDQAGNESVTNI
+2309 VIATDLAGNESVTNI

-2336 SFENSTIRIRQDSA
+2336 SFAGSTIRIRQDST

-2397 RDQAGNEATAIRYV
+2397 RDQAGNVATAVRYV

-2433 TVLKAGTHNIQVSNI
+2433 TVLKAGTHNIQVSHI

>member
-1 MRRTEKHEKEGVMMR
+1 M
-16 NTMGKRGRVRPKRIL
+16 
-31 AALLAVVQLILLLP
+31 
-45 TVSIPALAVENV
+45 
-57 EYTRLQPEVAIYNA
+57 
-71 QTGIDEKLYNREIS
+71 
-85 ADSKF
+85 
-90 NAATK
+90 
-95 RSLFNLSFENNLVN
+95 
-109 ASAQINMDNVDIGQL
+109 
-124 RMKGS
+124 
-129 NLQTSI
+129 
-135 SASFHNYKHQH
+135 
-146 SWKSG
+146 
-151 LFNLKNNTANVT
+151 
-163 TAVML
+163 
-168 SYRYWV
+168 
-174 KGTQYN
+174 
-180 PSLFINSRDMAKS
+180 
-193 YERLSTGYST
+193 
-203 VAYNSDEVY
+203 
-212 FAVSLQGTYYDGG
+212 
-225 NKSCKCQGDASLTK
+225 
-239 PVITYMDNNAP
+239 
-250 SIVSVSGIDNRIL
+250 
-263 KAGDEVKL
+263 
-271 VVEFDEPIR
+271 
-280 FADDSAA
+280 
-287 HDDLYVG
+287 
-294 LAIEGL
+294 
-300 SSDNYP
+300 
-306 KAMLTKLDTDTLY
+306 
-319 FSYTV
+319 
-324 PTDGEATEKTITS
+324 
-337 VDFSPLMKECD
+337 
-348 LKVVFEDESF
+348 
-358 TLSTD
+358 
-363 GLSLSNDIGYT
+363 
-374 KATSYITDIAGNG
+374 
-387 MRESDRTYN
+387 
-396 VTESYIDTKAPAL
+396 
-409 SKISATVTANNADIK
+409 
-424 AMTGS
+424 
-429 NELDN
+429 
-434 SDTHLGVGDS
+434 
-444 VDFGLS
+444 
-450 FSEVLKLAEGEYNG
+450 
-464 LTATTNL
+464 
-471 TQDGNPVMLTSTE
+471 
-484 LLKTAAGQ
+484 
-492 GGEGHGPSKGNVT
+492 T
-505 YITLEKLT
+505 YISLEKLT
-513 LEEDMTCTDAGGVI
+513 LEEGMTCTDKDGVI
-527 RIESIRFDGAIY
+527 RITGIQFKETVS
-539 DLAGNALSVT
+539 DLAGNTLSVSA
-549 DADVNSKN
+549 DDVNSKN
-557 TATLYLDVVKPEITT
+557 TATLYLDVVKPKITT
-572 TMTPLDS
+572 TMGQTTGG
-579 DESDEKVYAVIPHD
+579 VYSVVP
-593 YEDGSSFYVPFTIKD
+593 YEDRSGFYVPFTIKD

-621 WRKGTDT
+621 WRKRTDT
-628 YSSTVFEYAVTTSTD
+628 YSSTVFEYAVTSSTD
-643 EPTEWTKALMNNGYC
+643 EPEEWTRALMNNGYC
-658 KFTQVEGDQYLHI
+658 KFTQVERTQYLHI
-671 RQVDDVTYEVLD
+671 KQVDDVTYEVLD

-696 ESAATFAINA
+696 ESADTFAINA

-717 GEVKRELTGTG
+717 GDVTRGLTGTG
-728 GKLTVTVNL
+728 GELTVEVNL
-737 KEATALNKA
+737 KEATALNEA
-746 YYLWTNTDAEPDDES
+746 RYLWTETNEQPSADKIDQVPAG
-761 NDWVLAEDILDQT
+761 DIDGET
-774 SATITITENVKTG
+774 SAVITITENLDED

-799 DKNGNEVVYGLGAHR
+799 DKNGNEVVYGLGRQR
-814 YNLKEIAYR
+814 YNLGTIEYSVSTSSAYAC
-823 VNTNKDYATDFYIYY
+823 DLYIYY
-838 YQPQEGSGGFLL
+838 STTENDGFLL

-864 CTEGGMTYDVNNWYK
+864 CTEGGRTYDLNNWYK
-879 VSSNDRR
+879 VRSDDRR
-886 NFIVLPKTDTDTEY
+886 TFEVLEKTDRDTEY
-900 LENYLLNG
+900 LENYLFNNSSSG
-908 EYSTTF
+908 TYSETF

-921 QFYIIAGATGA
+921 EFYIIAGAAGA

-945 NEAYHVSEESY
+945 NKSYNVSEESY
-956 TVRVVSPAQDASDIF
+956 TIRAITPLKDGQNFF
-971 PEISITPLDEIPDP
+971 PDISITPLSEIPKP
-985 TDSSYYYYNTSE
+985 TDNSYYYYTSE

-1010 NLGEDP
+1010 DLGEDTTG
-1016 NKWNYD
+1016 WNYD
-1022 LIDFDNSYV
+1022 IIDFDNSYV
-1031 TVYGSGANFNSFTI
+1031 TVYGSGANFSSFTI
-1045 PLKPQAN
+1045 PLKPQAT
-1052 QTITLPAGDYTEWGT
+1052 QTITLPAGEYTTTGSFYLQVNLQAKNSGQNGLT
-1067 FYLAVTLYAKNYQY
+1067 FY
-1081 NGLHFSGSSKRNYW
+1081 HSSETSYL

-1166 AIQASGTMYLYT
+1166 NIQPSGTMYLYT

-1195 IYRSGSTQGLDLT
+1195 IYRSGSTGGLDLE
-1208 ILDDADARAYVDS
+1208 ILDDADAREYVSGIDKA
-1221 INSVDPGNNGDAPLC
+1221 DPGNNGNAPLC

-1241 DNVIAVRTVLSNGKK
+1241 NNVIAVRTVLSNGKK

-1275 STQKDADTQV
+1275 STQKDEDKQV
-1285 TISDDNTLV
+1285 TIFDDNTLV

-1334 HHWYYFYALNSYGSI
+1334 HKWYYFYALNTYGSI
-1349 YYFKDTFDVYR
+1349 YYFEEYFNVYR

-1432 LAIDEFKDGAFLWQ
+1432 LAIDEFDDYWGEITPEDDMEFLWE
-1446 AEDVSSTG
+1446 AENVSSTG

-1461 MPKVTSDGYLDVTV
+1461 MPKVTSDGYLDVTI
-1475 YGAAKYLS
+1475 YGAAKYLLEES
-1483 DEDDDTS
+1483 DDAE
-1490 ISFDVTVEATDKF
+1490 IKFDVTVEATDKF
-1503 GHTGSTLIENITATN
+1503 GHTGTTEIKDVTATN
-1518 TKPHVVSSGSVQ
+1518 TKPHVVDSGSVE
-1530 PKYQQI
+1530 PEYQQI
-1536 DTGYD
+1536 DGGYD

-1565 YQTQWRDGFPV
+1565 YQTEWIDGFPV

-1591 TLYTQKL
+1591 TLYTQEL
-1598 VLDDVFGEYGVE
+1598 VLEDVFGDYGVE

-1724 GEEYTAEELQE
+1724 GQEYTAEELLE
-1735 EFPGGIETTSYVE
+1735 EFPDGIETTSYVE

-1757 SPTGDTGEKIRFAY
+1757 TPTGDTGEKIRFAY

-1874 LNSPPASLTYS
+1874 LNSPPTSLTYS
-1885 EAVSDTVPGVSISG
+1885 GAVSDTVPGVSISG

-1977 TEIDDGTNLQNASV
+1977 TEIDNGTNLQNASV
-1991 TILNGSLERETTGEY
+1991 TLMNGSLERETTGEY
-2006 AGWYKKVFKEDAT
+2006 AGWYKKVFKENAT

-2047 TLTTTWTPPYLSND
+2047 TLTTTWTPPYLSSD

-2075 TSVYAHITSNKVLD
+2075 TSVYAHITSNKALD
-2089 VEKVKLTHYSY
+2089 VEEVKLTHYSY
-2100 NGSDWTELPSGDIKD
+2100 DGQDWTELPSGDIKD
-2115 IENCHASYT
+2115 IENCPASYT
-2124 VTSNGL
+2124 VTTNGL

-2153 QAEVYLPEETI
+2153 EAEVYLPEETI
-2164 DKVVPKVDVTT
+2164 DKVVPNVKVKA

-2206 ADAVYDAK
+2206 AGAVYDAE
-2214 TPLAVTITQNGT
+2214 TPLEVTITQNGT
-2226 FEYLFV
+2226 YEYLFV

-2238 AVAKV
+2238 AVATV
-2243 TVSNID
+2243 TVNNID

-2259 DPAKLP
+2259 DPAELP

-2293 ADESKEL
+2293 ADESKEF

-2309 VIATDQAGNESVTNI
+2309 VIATDLAGNESVINI

-2336 SFENSTIRIRQDSA
+2336 SFENGTIRIRQDSA

-2369 QAMVENWTY
+2369 QTMVENWTY

-2385 AEVGIYSVTYTA
+2385 AEIGIYSVTYTA
-2397 RDQAGNEATAIRYV
+2397 RDQAGNESTAIRYV

-2433 TVLKAGTHNIQVSNI
+2433 TVLKAGTHNILVSHI